1 MKKITKILDSVMRG
15 LKRTC
20 VAKAIAVVAVATIAM
35 NSFAQEETITGVK
48 DLAGKDSTY
57 INSHLTTGG
66 NYPEEMD
73 KKFFLYNEKTGKFL
87 NLGSYWGTHVAL
99 ADYGKPM
106 WVVSGTREICTNPDA
121 YYLNREIQTNDV
133 LLFTHNMATTLSE
146 DQGQYVG
153 WPRANKDNPAEDRG
167 VFSDRKNTATD
178 IYGWELEFTG
188 DNMNTCKLKT
198 KKTITEIIAG
208 FWLTKHNCWSDD
220 VYLCGVPAS
229 VDPNRSCEAY
239 TTDEI
244 ANNGLTGYDTWRIM
258 TYEDIYNLQVKNTE
272 NMTKSI
278 DLSFMLKCPGFQRG
292 DNDIANWKT
301 YNFATKQYNENNA
314 GFASFGLSRQ
324 YYDVANWS
332 TVKNVIG
339 TYTFDGVTYE
349 FIEEPK
355 KNSSQSD
362 KDKYKNNTDNYQR
375 HLAKFYCASIKSNR
389 GIVYQD
395 VTVKLA
401 GTYVVE
407 CKGFS
412 TTDKAALVAGV
423 LNPEYTS
430 TNGEPMMIGGV
441 LNRTTLS
448 QTSNMTADEQTRLH
462 IGEKNMDY
470 AGKEFYEHSKYTNSV
485 IVVVP
490 QSAIKN
496 GSATIRLGVMVGSQS
511 ETAAQTGEWTVFD
524 DFRLLYASKNTE
536 ADLILDQDRAD
547 LSYIYDIN
555 EPLQNKTL
563 RLNKTFTAGK
573 WNTLVLPVNLTLK
586 QLRDAFGPSTRLAQL
601 DKLTK
606 SGIEFQSVKLDG
618 MADDAIALHAYQ
630 PYLIIPE
637 KVFEKDRVDNTK
649 ASYTAEF
656 VNAGTGEQSQTIKVG
671 IAANHYVIP
680 KVSLS
685 VDDLK
690 KVDQKTWATAVSES
704 TDGKMEAWGTLA
716 RTFGTV
722 SDDVEYG
729 YQFENDGKIIEGRD
743 KLIGSY
749 FFDNGKMYHS
759 DKRVRGLRGFSCWFK
774 PAEGAQKNAQF
785 TLDGVTQSGTTA
797 LDDIFADGEQT
808 VSRFAQ
814 GVYNLNGQL
823 VKQGNSTAG
832 LPSGLYIVN
841 GKKCIVR

>member
-1 MKKITKILDSVMRG
+1 MKKITKILDSVMSR

-20 VAKAIAVVAVATIAM
+20 VAKAIAVFAVATIAM
-35 NSFAQEETITGVK
+35 NSFAQQEETITGVK
-48 DLAGKDSTY
+48 DLAGKDLTY
-57 INSHLTTGG
+57 INSHLTTDG
-66 NYPEEMD
+66 NYPVEMS
-73 KKFFLYNEKTGKFL
+73 KMFFLYNEKTGKFL
-87 NLGSYWGTHVAL
+87 NLGSYWGTHVSL

-106 WVVSGTREICTNPDA
+106 CVIKGTREICLNPDDLIGKK
-121 YYLNREIQTNDV
+121 YQTNNV
-133 LLFTHNMATTLSE
+133 LFFAHNMATTLSE
-146 DQGQYVG
+146 DQGPYVG
-153 WPRANKDNPAEDRG
+153 WSQVNKKKPAEDRG
-167 VFSDRKNTATD
+167 VFADRENTETA

-188 DNMNTCKLKT
+188 NDMKTCKLKT
-198 KKTITEIIAG
+198 KKTEETYGVIN
-208 FWLTKHNCWSDD
+208 KHYCWSDD

-239 TTDEI
+239 SEADI
-244 ANNGLTGYDTWRIM
+244 ASKGLAGYDTWRIM
-258 TYEDIYNLQVKNTE
+258 TYEDIYNLQNKNTE

-278 DLSFMLKCPGFQRG
+278 DLSFMLKTSGFQRG
-292 DNDIANWKT
+292 DNDITNWKT
-301 YNFATKQYNENNA
+301 YNFATQQYNENNI
-314 GFASFGLSRQ
+314 GFASFGLSKL
-324 YYDVANWS
+324 YSKAANWDEKNI
-332 TVKNVIG
+332 VKG
-339 TYTFDGVTYE
+339 LSKTAYTFDNRKYTTDS
-349 FIEEPK
+349 IEP
-355 KNSSQSD
+355 
-362 KDKYKNNTDNYQR
+362 YQR
-375 HLAKFYCASIKSNR
+375 HLGKFYCASIKSNR

-430 TNGEPMMIGGV
+430 TNGKPMMLGGV

-448 QTSNMTADEQTRLH
+448 QTSNMTTDEQNRLH
-462 IGEKNMDY
+462 ISEKNMDY

-511 ETAAQTGEWTVFD
+511 ETAAQAGEWTVFD

-536 ADLILDQDRAD
+536 ADLILDQDRD
-547 LSYIYDIN
+547 NLNYIYDIN
-555 EPLQNKTL
+555 EPLHNKTL
-563 RLNKTFTAGK
+563 RLNKTFTAHK
-573 WNTLVLPVNLTLK
+573 WNTLVLPVSLTLK

-601 DKLTK
+601 EKLTE
-606 SGIEFQSVKLDG
+606 SGIQFKSVDFTGK
-618 MADDAIALHAYQ
+618 ADDYVALEAYK

-637 KVFEKDRVDNTK
+637 KAEGQAAEYTSVYVETG
-649 ASYTAEF
+649 ASTAEYMR
-656 VNAGTGEQSQTIKVG
+656 VK
-671 IAANHYVIP
+671 IAKDHFVIP

-685 VDDLK
+685 VDELRS
-690 KVDQKTWATAVSES
+690 VNQTTWATTVSTS

-716 RTFGTV
+716 RTFGTENK
-722 SDDVEYG
+722 DVENG
-729 YQFENDGKIIEGRD
+729 YQFENNGEIITGRD
-743 KLIGSY
+743 KLIDSY
-749 FFDNGKMYHS
+749 FFANGKMYHS
-759 DKRVRGLRGFSCWFK
+759 TTRVRGLRGFSCWFK
-774 PAEGAQKNAQF
+774 PAEDSKKNASF

-808 VSRFAQ
+808 VSRFAN

-823 VKQGNSTAG
+823 VKKGNSTAG
-832 LPSGLYIVN
+832 LPSGMYIVN

>member
-1 MKKITKILDSVMRG
+1 MKKITKILDSVMSR

-20 VAKAIAVVAVATIAM
+20 VAKAIAVFAVATIAM
-35 NSFAQEETITGVK
+35 NSFAQEVETITGVK
-48 DLAGKDSTY
+48 DLAGKDLTY
-57 INSHLTTGG
+57 INSHLTTDG
-66 NYPEEMD
+66 NYPVEMS
-73 KKFFLYNEKTGKFL
+73 KMFFLYNEKTGKFL
-87 NLGSYWGTHVAL
+87 NLGSYWGTHVSL

-106 WVVSGTREICTNPDA
+106 WVIKGTREICLNPDDLIGKK
-121 YYLNREIQTNDV
+121 YQTNNV
-133 LLFTHNMATTLSE
+133 LFFAHNMATTLSE
-146 DQGQYVG
+146 DQGPYVG
-153 WPRANKDNPAEDRG
+153 WSQVNKKKPAEDRG
-167 VFSDRKNTATD
+167 VFADRENTEES

-188 DNMNTCKLKT
+188 NDMKTCKLKT
-198 KKTITEIIAG
+198 NKTEETYGIIN
-208 FWLTKHNCWSDD
+208 KHYCWSDD

-239 TTDEI
+239 SAADITSK
-244 ANNGLTGYDTWRIM
+244 GLTGYDTWRIM
-258 TYEDIYNLQVKNTE
+258 TYEDIYNLQNKNTE

-278 DLSFMLKCPGFQRG
+278 DLSFMLKTPGFQRG

-301 YNFATKQYNENNA
+301 YNFATQHYNENNV
-314 GFASFGLSRQ
+314 GFASFGLSKL
-324 YYDVANWS
+324 YSKAANWEEENI
-332 TVKNVIG
+332 VKG
-339 TYTFDGVTYE
+339 LSKTAYTFDNRKYTTDS
-349 FIEEPK
+349 IEP
-355 KNSSQSD
+355 
-362 KDKYKNNTDNYQR
+362 YQR
-375 HLAKFYCASIKSNR
+375 HLGKFYCASIKSNR

-430 TNGEPMMIGGV
+430 TNGEPMMLGGV

-448 QTSNMTADEQTRLH
+448 QTSNMTTDELNRLH
-462 IGEKNMDY
+462 ISEMNMDY

-511 ETAAQTGEWTVFD
+511 ETAVQGDEWTVFD

-536 ADLILDQDRAD
+536 ADLILDQDRD
-547 LSYIYDIN
+547 NLNYIYDIK
-555 EPLQNKTL
+555 ELLQNKTL
-563 RLNKTFTAGK
+563 RLNKTFTAHK

-601 DKLTK
+601 EKLTE
-606 SGIEFQSVKLDG
+606 SGIQFKSVDFTDK
-618 MADDAIALHAYQ
+618 ADDDVALVAYK

-637 KVFEKDRVDNTK
+637 KAEGQAAEYTSVYVKTGATAAESMRVK
-649 ASYTAEF
+649 
-656 VNAGTGEQSQTIKVG
+656 
-671 IAANHYVIP
+671 IAAKHFVIP

-690 KVDQKTWATAVSES
+690 NNVNQTTWATTVSES
-704 TDGKMEAWGTLA
+704 TDGMQAWGTLA
-716 RTFGTV
+716 RTFGTTATQ
-722 SDDVEYG
+722 D
-729 YQFENDGKIIEGRD
+729 ENGKWTFTDKTIIKDRD
-743 KLIGSY
+743 NLMGSY
-749 FFDNGKMYHS
+749 FFANGKMYHS
-759 DKRVRGLRGFSCWFK
+759 DSRVRGLRGFSCWFK
-774 PAEGAQKNAQF
+774 PAEGSKKSASF

-808 VSRFAQ
+808 VSRFAN

-832 LPSGLYIVN
+832 LPSGMYIVN

>member
-1 MKKITKILDSVMRG
+1 MKKITKILDSVMSR

-35 NSFAQEETITGVK
+35 NSFAQQEETITGVK
-48 DLAGKDSTY
+48 DLAGKDLTY
-57 INSHLTTGG
+57 INNHLKDD
-66 NYPEEMD
+66 NNPEDMGRM
-73 KKFFLYNEKTGKFL
+73 FFLYNEKTGKFL

-99 ADYGKPM
+99 ADYGKPL
-106 WVVSGTREICTNPDA
+106 WVVKGTREICLDPDA
-121 YYLNREIQTNDV
+121 LIPNDFQTNNV
-133 LLFTHNMATTLSE
+133 LLFTHNMATTLTE
-146 DQGQYVG
+146 DQGPYIG
-153 WPRANKDNPAEDRG
+153 WPQATNNNPADDRG

-178 IYGWELEFTG
+178 IYGWELEFKG
-188 DNMNTCKLKT
+188 NDMKTCKLKT
-198 KKTITEIIAG
+198 KKTITEIRAG
-208 FWLTKHNCWSDD
+208 CWATKHNCWSDG

-229 VDPNRSCEAY
+229 VDPSRSCAAY

-244 ANNGLTGYDTWRIM
+244 ASNGLTGYDTWRIM

-430 TNGEPMMIGGV
+430 TNGEPMMLGGV

-490 QSAIKN
+490 QSAIDANN
-496 GSATIRLGVMVGSQS
+496 GSATIRLGVMVGSQT
-511 ETAAQTGEWTVFD
+511 ETAAQAGEWTVFD

-601 DKLTK
+601 EELTE
-606 SGIEFQSVKLDG
+606 SGIQFKSVDFTGKAEDYV
-618 MADDAIALHAYQ
+618 ALEAYK

-637 KVFEKDRVDNTK
+637 KAEGQAAEYTSVYVKTGASAAETMRVK
-649 ASYTAEF
+649 
-656 VNAGTGEQSQTIKVG
+656 
-671 IAANHYVIP
+671 IAKGHFVIP

-704 TDGKMEAWGTLA
+704 TDGKMQAWGTLA
-716 RTFGTV
+716 RTFGKV
-722 SDDVEYG
+722 SDDVENG
-729 YQFENDGKIIEGRD
+729 YQFENNGKIITGRD
-743 KLIGSY
+743 NLIGSY

-759 DKRVRGLRGFSCWFK
+759 SKDRVRGLRGFSCWFK
-774 PAEGAQKNAQF
+774 PTTNNNSTSPNAQL
-785 TLDGVTQSGTTA
+785 TIDGVTQSGTTGIE
-797 LDDIFADGEQT
+797 DILADYEQP
-808 VSRFAQ
+808 VSRFAN
-814 GVYNLNGQL
+814 GIYNLNGQL

>member
-1 MKKITKILDSVMRG
+1 MRILGTK
-15 LKRTC
+15 
-20 VAKAIAVVAVATIAM
+20 
-35 NSFAQEETITGVK
+35 ET
-48 DLAGKDSTY
+48 
-57 INSHLTTGG
+57 
-66 NYPEEMD
+66 
-73 KKFFLYNEKTGKFL
+73 
-87 NLGSYWGTHVAL
+87 
-99 ADYGKPM
+99 
-106 WVVSGTREICTNPDA
+106 
-121 YYLNREIQTNDV
+121 
-133 LLFTHNMATTLSE
+133 
-146 DQGQYVG
+146 
-153 WPRANKDNPAEDRG
+153 
-167 VFSDRKNTATD
+167 
-178 IYGWELEFTG
+178 IYGWELEFT
-188 DNMNTCKLKT
+188 DNTMNTCKLKT
-198 KKTITEIIAG
+198 KKTEERYG
-208 FWLTKHNCWSDD
+208 LWPNWHYCWSDD

-244 ANNGLTGYDTWRIM
+244 ASKGLTGYDKWRIM
-258 TYEDIYNLQVKNTE
+258 TYEDIYNLQNKNTE

-301 YNFATKQYNENNA
+301 YNFATQQNNENNV
-314 GFASFGLSRQ
+314 GFASFGLSK
-324 YYDVANWS
+324 YYSKAANWEKANIVNGLS
-332 TVKNVIG
+332 ETA
-339 TYTFDGVTYE
+339 YTFDGGSY
-349 FIEEPK
+349 
-355 KNSSQSD
+355 D
-362 KDKYKNNTDNYQR
+362 NTKSGTDAYWR
-375 HLAKFYCASIKSNR
+375 HLGKFFCASITNHR

-423 LNPEYTS
+423 LNPNYG
-430 TNGEPMMIGGV
+430 TNNEPMMIGGV

-462 IGEKNMDY
+462 IGEMNMDY

-490 QSAIKN
+490 QSAIDANN
-496 GSATIRLGVMVGSQS
+496 GSATIRLGVMVGSQT

-573 WNTLVLPVNLTLK
+573 WNTLVLPVNLTLE
-586 QLRDAFGPSTRLAQL
+586 QLRDAFGSSTRLAEL
-601 DKLTK
+601 ELLTE
-606 SGIEFQSVKLDG
+606 SGIQFKSVDFTGK
-618 MADDAIALHAYQ
+618 ADDYVALEAYK

-637 KVFEKDRVDNTK
+637 KAKGQAPEYTSVYVETGSSSAEYLRVK
-649 ASYTAEF
+649 
-656 VNAGTGEQSQTIKVG
+656 
-671 IAANHYVIP
+671 IAANHFVIP

-690 KVDQKTWATAVSES
+690 NKVNQDTWAAAFSKS
-704 TDGKMEAWGTLA
+704 TDGQMQAWGTLA
-716 RTFGTV
+716 RTFGKV
-722 SDDVEYG
+722 NEDVENG
-729 YQFENDGKIIEGRD
+729 YLFENNGQIITDRD
-743 KLIGSY
+743 NLIGSY
-749 FFDNGKMYHS
+749 FFANGKMYHS
-759 DKRVRGLRGFSCWFK
+759 ATRPRGLRGFSCWFK
-774 PAEGAQKNAQF
+774 PVNGKSQNAQF

-797 LDDIFADGEQT
+797 LDDIFADGEQP

-832 LPSGLYIVN
+832 LPSGMYIVN

>member
-1 MKKITKILDSVMRG
+1 MKKITKILDSVMSG

-20 VAKAIAVVAVATIAM
+20 VAKAIAVFAVATIAM
-35 NSFAQEETITGVK
+35 NSFAQEETIAGVK
-48 DLAGKDSTY
+48 DLAGKDLTY
-57 INSHLTTGG
+57 IKNHLKDD
-66 NYPEEMD
+66 NNPEDMGRM
-73 KKFFLYNEKTGKFL
+73 FFLYNEKTGKFL

-99 ADYGKPM
+99 ADYGKPL
-106 WVVSGTREICTNPDA
+106 WVVKGKRNIGAFD
-121 YYLNREIQTNDV
+121 RRDV
-133 LLFTHNMATTLSE
+133 FLFAHNMATTTE
-146 DQGQYVG
+146 KNQGPYVG
-153 WPRANKDNPAEDRG
+153 WSQVEDYKPAEDRG
-167 VFSDRKNTATD
+167 VFADRKNTEES
-178 IYGWELEFTG
+178 IYGWELEFKG
-188 DNMNTCKLKT
+188 NDMKTCRLKT
-198 KKTITEIIAG
+198 KKTVEGFIIYY
-208 FWLTKHNCWSDD
+208 WSDD

-239 TTDEI
+239 SDADI
-244 ANNGLTGYDTWRIM
+244 KSKGLTGYDTWRIM
-258 TYEDIYNLQVKNTE
+258 TYEDIYNLQNKNTE

-278 DLSFMLKCPGFQRG
+278 DLSFMLKTPGFQRL
-292 DNDIANWKT
+292 DNDIKNWKT
-301 YNFATKQYNENNA
+301 YNYADGKQDNQNV
-314 GFASFGLSRQ
+314 GFASFGLSK
-324 YYDVANWS
+324 YYSKAANWEKANIVNGLS
-332 TVKNVIG
+332 ETA
-339 TYTFDGVTYE
+339 YTFDGHEY
-349 FIEEPK
+349 IK
-355 KNSSQSD
+355 G
-362 KDKYKNNTDNYQR
+362 TDGTEAYWR
-375 HLAKFYCASIKSNR
+375 HLGKFYCASITNHR

-423 LNPEYTS
+423 LNPNYG
-430 TNGEPMMIGGV
+430 TNNEPMMLGGV

-462 IGEKNMDY
+462 IIEQNMDY

-496 GSATIRLGVMVGSQS
+496 GSATIRLGVMVGSQT

-547 LSYIYDIN
+547 LSYIYDID

-563 RLNKTFTAGK
+563 HLNKTFTAGK
-573 WNTLVLPVNLTLK
+573 WNTLVLHVNLTLK

-601 DKLTK
+601 EKLTE
-606 SGIEFQSVKLDG
+606 SGIQFKSVDFTGK
-618 MADDAIALHAYQ
+618 ADDYVVLQAYK

-637 KVFEKDRVDNTK
+637 KDKGQAAEYTSVYVKTGASAAETMRVKITK
-649 ASYTAEF
+649 GHF
-656 VNAGTGEQSQTIKVG
+656 
-671 IAANHYVIP
+671 VIP

-685 VDDLK
+685 VGDLK
-690 KVDQKTWATAVSES
+690 NKVNQNTWAAVLSTS

-722 SDDVEYG
+722 SNDVENG
-729 YQFENDGKIIEGRD
+729 YLFENNGQIITDRD
-743 KLIGSY
+743 NLIGSY

-759 DKRVRGLRGFSCWFK
+759 SKDRVRGLRGFSCWFK
-774 PAEGAQKNAQF
+774 PAEDAQKNAQF

-797 LDDIFADGEQT
+797 LDDIFADGEQP

-814 GVYNLNGQL
+814 GIYNLNGQL

>member
-1 MKKITKILDSVMRG
+1 MKKITKILDSVMSR

-35 NSFAQEETITGVK
+35 NSFAQQEETIAGVK

-57 INSHLTTGG
+57 INSHLTTDGY
-66 NYPEEMD
+66 YPEEMG
-73 KKFFLYNEKTGKFL
+73 KMFFLYNEATGKFL
-87 NLGSYWGTHVAL
+87 NIGGYWGTHVAL
-99 ADYGKPM
+99 ADYGKPL

-121 YYLNREIQTNDV
+121 YYLYREIQTNNV

-167 VFSDRKNTATD
+167 VFSDRKNTSTD

-239 TTDEI
+239 SAADITSE
-244 ANNGLTGYDTWRIM
+244 GLTGYDTWRIM
-258 TYEDIYNLQVKNTE
+258 TYEDIYNLQNKNTE

-301 YNFATKQYNENNA
+301 YNFATKKYNENNV
-314 GFASFGLSRQ
+314 GFASFGLSK
-324 YYDVANWS
+324 YYSKAANWEKANI
-332 TVKNVIG
+332 VKG
-339 TYTFDGVTYE
+339 LSETAYTFDNRKYTTDS
-349 FIEEPK
+349 IEP
-355 KNSSQSD
+355 
-362 KDKYKNNTDNYQR
+362 YQR
-375 HLAKFYCASIKSNR
+375 HLGKFYCASIKSNR

-423 LNPEYTS
+423 LNPNYG
-430 TNGEPMMIGGV
+430 TNNEPMMLGGV

-462 IGEKNMDY
+462 IGEMNMDY

-490 QSAIKN
+490 QSAIDANN

-511 ETAAQTGEWTVFD
+511 ETAAQAGEWTVFD

-601 DKLTK
+601 EKLTE
-606 SGIEFQSVKLDG
+606 SGIQFKSVDFTNK
-618 MADDAIALHAYQ
+618 ADDYVALEAYK

-637 KVFEKDRVDNTK
+637 KAEGQAAEYTSVYVKTGASASETMRVKIAKDH
-649 ASYTAEF
+649 F
-656 VNAGTGEQSQTIKVG
+656 VIS
-671 IAANHYVIP
+671 

-690 KVDQKTWATAVSES
+690 KVNQTTWATAVSES
-704 TDGKMEAWGTLA
+704 TDHMMQAWGTLA

-722 SDDVEYG
+722 SDDVENG

-749 FFDNGKMYHS
+749 FFANGKMYHS
-759 DKRVRGLRGFSCWFK
+759 DSRVRGLRGFSCWFK
-774 PAEGAQKNAQF
+774 PVNGKSQNAQL
-785 TLDGVTQSGTTA
+785 TIDGVTQSGTTA
-797 LDDIFADGEQT
+797 LDDIFTDGEQP

>member
-1 MKKITKILDSVMRG
+1 MKKITKILDSVMSG

-35 NSFAQEETITGVK
+35 NSFAQQEETITGVK
-48 DLAGKDSTY
+48 DLAGKDLTY
-57 INSHLTTGG
+57 INSHQTTDG
-66 NYPEEMD
+66 NYPVDMS
-73 KKFFLYNEKTGKFL
+73 KMFFLYNEKTGKFL
-87 NLGSYWGTHVAL
+87 NLGSYWGTHVSL
-99 ADYGKPM
+99 ADYGKPL
-106 WVVSGTREICTNPDA
+106 WVVKDKRNIYESVIK
-121 YYLNREIQTNDV
+121 YHTNDV

-146 DQGQYVG
+146 DQGPYVG
-153 WPRANKDNPAEDRG
+153 WAQVDDNKPAEDRG
-167 VFSDRKNTATD
+167 VFTDKKNTAES
-178 IYGWELEFTG
+178 IYGWELEFIPG
-188 DNMNTCKLKT
+188 NDMKTCKLKT
-198 KKTITEIIAG
+198 KKTVEKK
-208 FWLTKHNCWSDD
+208 LTGLALRYCWSDD

-239 TTDEI
+239 SDADI
-244 ANNGLTGYDTWRIM
+244 KSKGLTGYDTWRIM
-258 TYEDIYNLQVKNTE
+258 TYEDIYNLQNKNTE

-278 DLSFMLKCPGFQRG
+278 DLSFMLKTPGFQRG
-292 DNDIANWKT
+292 DNDIKNWKT
-301 YNFATKQYNENNA
+301 YNFATQQYNENNV
-314 GFASFGLSRQ
+314 GFASFGLSKL
-324 YYDVANWS
+324 YSKAANWEKANIVNGLS
-332 TVKNVIG
+332 KTA
-339 TYTFDGVTYE
+339 YTFDGGSYDNT
-349 FIEEPK
+349 
-355 KNSSQSD
+355 KNG
-362 KDKYKNNTDNYQR
+362 TEAYQR
-375 HLAKFYCASIKSNR
+375 HLGKFYCASIKSNR

-395 VTVKLA
+395 VVVSLP

-423 LNPEYTS
+423 LNPNYG
-430 TNGEPMMIGGV
+430 TNNEPMMLGGV

-448 QTSNMTADEQTRLH
+448 QTSNMTADEQTALH
-462 IGEKNMDY
+462 ISEMNMDY

-490 QSAIKN
+490 QSAIDANN

-511 ETAAQTGEWTVFD
+511 ETAAQSGEWTVFD

-536 ADLILDQDRAD
+536 ADLILDQDRD
-547 LSYIYDIN
+547 NLNYIYDIN

-563 RLNKTFTAGK
+563 RLNKTFTARK
-573 WNTLVLPVNLTLK
+573 WNTFVLPVNLTLK

-601 DKLTK
+601 EKLTE
-606 SGIEFQSVKLDG
+606 SGIQFQSVDFTGK
-618 MADDAIALHAYQ
+618 ADDYVALEAYK

-637 KVFEKDRVDNTK
+637 KAEGQAAEYTSVYVETG
-649 ASYTAEF
+649 ASTAEYMR
-656 VNAGTGEQSQTIKVG
+656 VK
-671 IAANHYVIP
+671 IAANHFVIP

-685 VDDLK
+685 VEDLK

-716 RTFGTV
+716 RTFGTEATQ
-722 SDDVEYG
+722 DDK
-729 YQFENDGKIIEGRD
+729 GKWTFTDKNIITDRD
-743 KLIGSY
+743 NLIGSY
-749 FFDNGKMYHS
+749 FFANGKMYHS

-797 LDDIFADGEQT
+797 LDDIFTDGEQT
-808 VSRFAQ
+808 VSRFAN
-814 GVYNLNGQL
+814 GIYNLNGQL

-832 LPSGLYIVN
+832 LPSGMYIVN

>member
-1 MKKITKILDSVMRG
+1 MKKITKILDSVMSR

-35 NSFAQEETITGVK
+35 NSFAQEVETITGVK
-48 DLAGKDSTY
+48 DLAGKDLAY
-57 INSHLTTGG
+57 INSHLTDGS
-66 NYPEEMD
+66 NPADMD
-73 KKFFLYNEKTGKFL
+73 KMFFLYNEKTGKFL
-87 NLGSYWGTHVAL
+87 NLGSYWGTHVSL

-106 WVVSGTREICTNPDA
+106 WVIKGTREICLNPDDLIGKK
-121 YYLNREIQTNDV
+121 YQTNNV
-133 LLFTHNMATTLSE
+133 LFFAHNMATTLSE
-146 DQGQYVG
+146 DQGPYVG
-153 WPRANKDNPAEDRG
+153 WSQVNKKKPAEDRG
-167 VFSDRKNTATD
+167 VFADRENTETA

-188 DNMNTCKLKT
+188 NDMKTCKLKT
-198 KKTITEIIAG
+198 KKTYKYYLIG
-208 FWLTKHNCWSDD
+208 GHDCWSDD
-220 VYLCGVPAS
+220 VYLCGFPAS

-239 TTDEI
+239 SAADITSK
-244 ANNGLTGYDTWRIM
+244 GLTGYDTWRIM
-258 TYEDIYNLQVKNTE
+258 TYEDIYNLQNKNTE

-278 DLSFMLKCPGFQRG
+278 DLSFMLKTPGFQRG

-314 GFASFGLSRQ
+314 GFASFGLSKL
-324 YYDVANWS
+324 YSKAANWETDNIVNS
-332 TVKNVIG
+332 LSKTA
-339 TYTFDGVTYE
+339 YTFDNRKYTTDS
-349 FIEEPK
+349 IEP
-355 KNSSQSD
+355 
-362 KDKYKNNTDNYQR
+362 YQR
-375 HLAKFYCASIKSNR
+375 HLGKFYCASIKSNR

-395 VTVKLA
+395 VTVNLA

-412 TTDKAALVAGV
+412 TTDKAALIAGV

-430 TNGEPMMIGGV
+430 TNGKQMMLGGV

-448 QTSNMTADEQTRLH
+448 QTGNMDAAELNRLH
-462 IGEKNMDY
+462 ISEMNMDY

-511 ETAAQTGEWTVFD
+511 ETAAQSGEWTVFD

-536 ADLILDQDRAD
+536 ADLILDQDRD
-547 LSYIYDIN
+547 NLNYIYDIN
-555 EPLQNKTL
+555 EPLHNKTL
-563 RLNKTFTAGK
+563 RLNKTFTAHK

-601 DKLTK
+601 DKLTE
-606 SGIEFQSVKLDG
+606 SGIQFQSVDFTDK
-618 MADDAIALHAYQ
+618 ADDYVALQAYK

-637 KVFEKDRVDNTK
+637 KDKGQAAEYTSVYVETG
-649 ASYTAEF
+649 ASTAEYMR
-656 VNAGTGEQSQTIKVG
+656 VK
-671 IAANHYVIP
+671 IAANHFVIP

-685 VDDLK
+685 VEDLK
-690 KVDQKTWATAVSES
+690 KVNQTTWATAVSTS
-704 TDGKMEAWGTLA
+704 IDGKMEAWGTLA
-716 RTFGTV
+716 RTFGTE
-722 SDDVEYG
+722 SDDVENG
-729 YQFENDGKIIEGRD
+729 YVFTNNGEIIASRD
-743 KLIGSY
+743 NLIGSY
-749 FFDNGKMYHS
+749 FFANGKMYHS
-759 DKRVRGLRGFSCWFK
+759 DSRVRGLRGFSCWFK
-774 PAEGAQKNAQF
+774 PAKDAANANAQF

-797 LDDIFADGEQT
+797 LDEILADYEQT
-808 VSRFAQ
+808 VSRFAN

-832 LPSGLYIVN
+832 LPSGMYIVN

>member
-1 MKKITKILDSVMRG
+1 MKKITKILDSVMSG

-20 VAKAIAVVAVATIAM
+20 VAKAIAVFAVATIAM
-35 NSFAQEETITGVK
+35 NSFAQEVETITGVK
-48 DLAGKDSTY
+48 DLAGKDLTY
-57 INSHLTTGG
+57 INSHLTTDG
-66 NYPEEMD
+66 NYPVEMS
-73 KKFFLYNEKTGKFL
+73 KMFFLYNEKTGRFL
-87 NLGSYWGTHVAL
+87 NLGSYWGTHVSL

-106 WVVSGTREICTNPDA
+106 WVVKGTREICLNPDDLIGKK
-121 YYLNREIQTNDV
+121 YQTNNV
-133 LLFTHNMATTLSE
+133 LFFAHNMATTLSE
-146 DQGQYVG
+146 DQGPYVG
-153 WPRANKDNPAEDRG
+153 WSQVNKKKPAEDRG
-167 VFSDRKNTATD
+167 VFADRENTETA

-188 DNMNTCKLKT
+188 NDMKTCKLKT
-198 KKTITEIIAG
+198 KKTEETYGVIN
-208 FWLTKHNCWSDD
+208 KHYCWSDD

-239 TTDEI
+239 SEADITSK
-244 ANNGLTGYDTWRIM
+244 GLAGYDTWRIM
-258 TYEDIYNLQVKNTE
+258 TYEDIYNLQNKNTE

-278 DLSFMLKCPGFQRG
+278 DLSFMLKTPGFQRG
-292 DNDIANWKT
+292 DNDITNWKT
-301 YNFATKQYNENNA
+301 YNFATQQYNENNI
-314 GFASFGLSRQ
+314 GFASFGLSKL
-324 YYDVANWS
+324 YSKAANWDKTNIVNS
-332 TVKNVIG
+332 LSKTA
-339 TYTFDGVTYE
+339 YTFDNRKYTTDS
-349 FIEEPK
+349 IEP
-355 KNSSQSD
+355 
-362 KDKYKNNTDNYQR
+362 YQR
-375 HLAKFYCASIKSNR
+375 HLGKFYCASIKSNR

-423 LNPEYTS
+423 LNPNYG
-430 TNGEPMMIGGV
+430 TNGEPMMLGGV

-448 QTSNMTADEQTRLH
+448 QTSNMTADEQNRLH
-462 IGEKNMDY
+462 ISEKNMDY

-490 QSAIKN
+490 QSAINN
-496 GSATIRLGVMVGSQS
+496 GSATIRLGVMIGDQS
-511 ETAAQTGEWTVFD
+511 ETAAQSGEWTVFD

-536 ADLILDQDRAD
+536 ADLILDQDRD
-547 LSYIYDIN
+547 NLNYIYDIN
-555 EPLQNKTL
+555 DINEPLKNKTL
-563 RLNKTFTAGK
+563 RLNKTFTAHK
-573 WNTLVLPVNLTLK
+573 WNTLVLPVSLTLK

-601 DKLTK
+601 EKLTE
-606 SGIEFQSVKLDG
+606 SGIQFQSVDFRDK
-618 MADDAIALHAYQ
+618 ADDYVALQAYE

-637 KVFEKDRVDNTK
+637 KAEGQAAEYTSVYVKTGASAAESMRVK
-649 ASYTAEF
+649 
-656 VNAGTGEQSQTIKVG
+656 
-671 IAANHYVIP
+671 IAANHFVIP

-690 KVDQKTWATAVSES
+690 KVDQNTWAKAVSTS
-704 TDGKMEAWGTLA
+704 IDGRMQAWGTLA

-722 SDDVEYG
+722 NDDVENG
-729 YQFENDGKIIEGRD
+729 YQFTNNGEIITGRD

-749 FFDNGKMYHS
+749 FFANGKMYHS
-759 DKRVRGLRGFSCWFK
+759 DSRVRGLRGFSCWFK
-774 PAEGAQKNAQF
+774 PVPGTTQSVKF

-797 LDDIFADGEQT
+797 LDDIFTDGEQT

-832 LPSGLYIVN
+832 LPSGMYIVN

>member
-20 VAKAIAVVAVATIAM
+20 VAKAIAVFAVTAIAM
-35 NSFAQEETITGVK
+35 NSFAQEEIITGVK
-48 DLAGKDSTY
+48 DLAGKDLNY
-57 INSHLTTGG
+57 INSKVTTDG
-66 NYPEEMD
+66 NYPAEKGKM
-73 KKFFLYNEKTGKFL
+73 FFLYNEKTGKFL

-99 ADYGKPM
+99 ADYGKPL
-106 WVVSGTREICTNPDA
+106 WVVSGTREICLDPDA
-121 YYLNREIQTNDV
+121 LIHNDFQTNNV

-146 DQGQYVG
+146 DQGPYVG
-153 WPRANKDNPAEDRG
+153 WSQVDKKKPAEDRG
-167 VFSDRKNTATD
+167 VFADRENTETA

-188 DNMNTCKLKT
+188 NDMKTCRLKT
-198 KKTITEIIAG
+198 KKTEKKFYYFG
-208 FWLTKHNCWSDD
+208 NHYCWSDD

-239 TTDEI
+239 SAADITSK
-244 ANNGLTGYDTWRIM
+244 GLTGYDTWRIM
-258 TYEDIYNLQVKNTE
+258 TYEDIYNLQNKNTE
-272 NMTKSI
+272 KMTKSI
-278 DLSFMLKCPGFQRG
+278 DLSFMLKTPGFQRA
-292 DNDIANWKT
+292 DNDIKNWKT
-301 YNFATKQYNENNA
+301 YNFATQQYNENNV
-314 GFASFGLSRQ
+314 GFASFGLSKL
-324 YYDVANWS
+324 YSKAANWKDENIVNGLS
-332 TVKNVIG
+332 KKA
-339 TYTFDGVTYE
+339 YTFDNRKYTTDS
-349 FIEEPK
+349 IEP
-355 KNSSQSD
+355 
-362 KDKYKNNTDNYQR
+362 YQR
-375 HLAKFYCASIKSNR
+375 HLGKFYCASIKSNR

-423 LNPEYTS
+423 LNPNYTS
-430 TNGEPMMIGGV
+430 PNGEPMMLGGV
-441 LNRTTLS
+441 LNSTTLS
-448 QTSNMTADEQTRLH
+448 QTGNMTTDEQNRLH
-462 IGEKNMDY
+462 ISEMNMDY

-490 QSAIKN
+490 QSAIDANN
-496 GSATIRLGVMVGSQS
+496 GSATIRLGVMVGSQT
-511 ETAAQTGEWTVFD
+511 ETAAQNGEWTVFD

-547 LSYIYDIN
+547 LSYILDIN

-563 RLNKTFTAGK
+563 RLNKTFTAHK

-601 DKLTK
+601 EKLTE
-606 SGIEFQSVKLDG
+606 SGIQFQSVGFTDK
-618 MADDAIALHAYQ
+618 ADDYVALQAYK

-637 KVFEKDRVDNTK
+637 KAEGQAAEYTSVYVETG
-649 ASYTAEF
+649 ASTAEYMR
-656 VNAGTGEQSQTIKVG
+656 VK
-671 IAANHYVIP
+671 IAANHFVIP

-685 VDDLK
+685 VEDLK
-690 KVDQKTWATAVSES
+690 KVDRNTWATTVTES

-722 SDDVEYG
+722 SDDVENG
-729 YQFENDGKIIEGRD
+729 YVFTNNGQIITGRD
-743 KLIGSY
+743 KLDDSY
-749 FFDNGKMYHS
+749 FFANGKMYHS
-759 DKRVRGLRGFSCWFK
+759 TGRVRGLRGFSCWFK
-774 PAEGAQKNAQF
+774 PVPGTTQSVKF

-808 VSRFAQ
+808 VSRFAN

-823 VKQGNSTAG
+823 VKQGNSTVG
-832 LPSGLYIVN
+832 LPSGMYIVN

>member
-1 MKKITKILDSVMRG
+1 MKKITKILDSVMSG

-48 DLAGKDSTY
+48 DLAGKDLAY
-57 INSHLTTGG
+57 INSHLTTDG
-66 NYPEEMD
+66 NYPVDMS
-73 KKFFLYNEKTGKFL
+73 KMFFLYNEKTGKFL
-87 NLGSYWGTHVAL
+87 NLGSYWGTHVSL

-106 WVVSGTREICTNPDA
+106 WVVKGTREICLNPDDLIGKK
-121 YYLNREIQTNDV
+121 YQTNNV
-133 LLFTHNMATTLSE
+133 LLFAHNMATTLSE
-146 DQGQYVG
+146 DQGPYVG
-153 WPRANKDNPAEDRG
+153 WSQVNKKKPAEDRG
-167 VFSDRKNTATD
+167 VFADRENTETA

-188 DNMNTCKLKT
+188 NDMKTCKLKT
-198 KKTITEIIAG
+198 KKTEETYGIIN
-208 FWLTKHNCWSDD
+208 KHYCWSDD

-229 VDPNRSCEAY
+229 VDPNRFCEAY
-239 TTDEI
+239 SAADITSK
-244 ANNGLTGYDTWRIM
+244 GLTGYDTWRIM
-258 TYEDIYNLQVKNTE
+258 TYEDIYNLQNKNTE

-278 DLSFMLKCPGFQRG
+278 DLSFMLKTPGFQRG

-314 GFASFGLSRQ
+314 GFASFGLSKL
-324 YYDVANWS
+324 YSKAANWETDNIVNS
-332 TVKNVIG
+332 LSKTA
-339 TYTFDGVTYE
+339 YTFDNRKYTTDS
-349 FIEEPK
+349 IEP
-355 KNSSQSD
+355 
-362 KDKYKNNTDNYQR
+362 YQR
-375 HLAKFYCASIKSNR
+375 HLGKFYCASVKSNR

-395 VTVKLA
+395 VVVSLP

-430 TNGEPMMIGGV
+430 TNGKPMMLGGV
-441 LNRTTLS
+441 LNSTTLS
-448 QTSNMTADEQTRLH
+448 QTSNMTADEQNRLH
-462 IGEKNMDY
+462 ISEMNMDY

-485 IVVVP
+485 VVVVP

-511 ETAAQTGEWTVFD
+511 ETAAQNGEWTVFD

-536 ADLILDQDRAD
+536 ADLILDQDRD
-547 LSYIYDIN
+547 NLNYIYDIN

-563 RLNKTFTAGK
+563 RLNKTFTAHK

-601 DKLTK
+601 EKLTE
-606 SGIEFQSVKLDG
+606 SGIQFQSVDFTDK
-618 MADDAIALHAYQ
+618 ADDYVALHAYK

-637 KVFEKDRVDNTK
+637 KAEGQAAEYTSVYVETG
-649 ASYTAEF
+649 ASTAEYMR
-656 VNAGTGEQSQTIKVG
+656 VT
-671 IAANHYVIP
+671 IAANHFVIP

-690 KVDQKTWATAVSES
+690 KVDQNTWATAVSTS

-722 SDDVEYG
+722 NDDVENG
-729 YQFENDGKIIEGRD
+729 YQFTNNGEIITDRD
-743 KLIGSY
+743 NLIGSY
-749 FFDNGKMYHS
+749 FFANGKMYHS
-759 DKRVRGLRGFSCWFK
+759 TGRVRGLRGFSCWFK
-774 PAEGAQKNAQF
+774 PVSNKSGNAQF

-808 VSRFAQ
+808 VSRFAN

-832 LPSGLYIVN
+832 LPSGVYIVN

>member
-1 MKKITKILDSVMRG
+1 MKKITKILDSVMSR

-48 DLAGKDSTY
+48 DLAGKDLTY
-57 INSHLTTGG
+57 INSHLTTDG
-66 NYPEEMD
+66 NYPVEKGKM
-73 KKFFLYNEKTGKFL
+73 FFLYNEKTGKFL
-87 NLGSYWGTHVAL
+87 NLGGYWGTHVAL

-106 WVVSGTREICTNPDA
+106 WVVKGTRKTCLNPDA
-121 YYLNREIQTNDV
+121 SLTDRKFETKTV
-133 LLFTHNMATTLSE
+133 LLFAHNMATTTE
-146 DQGQYVG
+146 KNQGPYVG
-153 WPRANKDNPAEDRG
+153 WSQVEDEKPAEDRG
-167 VFSDRKNTATD
+167 VFADRKNTEKS
-178 IYGWELEFTG
+178 IYGWELEFIG
-188 DNMNTCKLKT
+188 NGMNTCKLKT
-198 KKTITEIIAG
+198 KKTITDFVWNGMYNRWI
-208 FWLTKHNCWSDD
+208 DD

-229 VDPNRSCEAY
+229 VDHNRSCEAY
-239 TTDEI
+239 SAADITSK
-244 ANNGLTGYDTWRIM
+244 GLTGYDTWRIM
-258 TYEDIYNLQVKNTE
+258 TYEDIYNLQNKNTE

-278 DLSFMLKCPGFQRG
+278 DLSFMLKTPGFQRL
-292 DNDIANWKT
+292 DNDIKNWKT
-301 YNFATKQYNENNA
+301 YNFATKQGDENNV
-314 GFASFGLSRQ
+314 GFASFGLSKL
-324 YYDVANWS
+324 YSKAANWDANNIVNGLS
-332 TVKNVIG
+332 KTA
-339 TYTFDGVTYE
+339 YTFDGHEYT
-349 FIEEPK
+349 K
-355 KNSSQSD
+355 G
-362 KDKYKNNTDNYQR
+362 TDGTEAYQR
-375 HLAKFYCASIKSNR
+375 HLGKFYCASIKSNR

-395 VTVKLA
+395 VVVSLP

-423 LNPEYTS
+423 LNPNYG
-430 TNGEPMMIGGV
+430 TNNEPMMLGGV

-462 IGEKNMDY
+462 ISEMNMDY

-490 QSAIKN
+490 QSAIDANN
-496 GSATIRLGVMVGSQS
+496 GSATIRLGVMVGSQT
-511 ETAAQTGEWTVFD
+511 ETAAQNGEWTVFD

-547 LSYIYDIN
+547 LSYILDIN

-563 RLNKTFTAGK
+563 RLNKTFTAHK

-601 DKLTK
+601 EKLTE
-606 SGIEFQSVKLDG
+606 SGIQFQSVDFTDK
-618 MADDAIALHAYQ
+618 ADDYVALEAYK

-637 KVFEKDRVDNTK
+637 KAEGQAAKYTSVYVETG
-649 ASYTAEF
+649 ASTAEYMR
-656 VNAGTGEQSQTIKVG
+656 VT
-671 IAANHYVIP
+671 IAANHFVIP

-685 VDDLK
+685 VVDLK
-690 KVDQKTWATAVSES
+690 KVDQNTWATTVTES
-704 TDGKMEAWGTLA
+704 TDGKMQAWGTLA

-722 SDDVEYG
+722 NDDVENG
-729 YQFENDGKIIEGRD
+729 YQFTNNGKIIEGRD
-743 KLIGSY
+743 KLDDSY
-749 FFDNGKMYHS
+749 FFANGKMYHS
-759 DKRVRGLRGFSCWFK
+759 TGRVRGLRGFSCWFK
-774 PAEGAQKNAQF
+774 PVPGTTQSVKF

-797 LDDIFADGEQT
+797 LDDIFTDGEQT
-808 VSRFAQ
+808 VSRFAN

-832 LPSGLYIVN
+832 LPSGMYIVN

>member
-1 MKKITKILDSVMRG
+1 MKKITKILDSVMSR

-48 DLAGKDSTY
+48 DLAGKDITY
-57 INSHLTTGG
+57 INSHLT
-66 NYPEEMD
+66 NDKEYPEDMS
-73 KKFFLYNEKTGKFL
+73 KMFFLYNEKTGKFL

-99 ADYGKPM
+99 ADYGKPL
-106 WVVSGTREICTNPDA
+106 WVVSGTREICLNPDA
-121 YYLNREIQTNDV
+121 LPHKREFKTNKV
-133 LLFTHNMATTLSE
+133 LLFTHNMANTGDKGDKL
-146 DQGQYVG
+146 GQYVG
-153 WPRANKDNPAEDRG
+153 VSQINKNKKPHNEDKG
-167 VFSDRKNTATD
+167 VFADRENTETS

-188 DNMNTCKLKT
+188 NGMNTCKLKT
-198 KKTITEIIAG
+198 KKTITNFVLNGKYNRWI
-208 FWLTKHNCWSDD
+208 DD

-239 TTDEI
+239 SEADITSKS
-244 ANNGLTGYDTWRIM
+244 LTGYDTWRIV
-258 TYEDIYNLQVKNTE
+258 TYEDIYNLQNKNTE

-278 DLSFMLKCPGFQRG
+278 DLSFMLKTPGFQRA

-301 YNFATKQYNENNA
+301 YNFATNQYNENNV
-314 GFASFGLSRQ
+314 GFASFGLSKL
-324 YYDVANWS
+324 YSKAANWEEKNI
-332 TVKNVIG
+332 VKG
-339 TYTFDGVTYE
+339 LSKTAYTFDNRKYTTDS
-349 FIEEPK
+349 IEP
-355 KNSSQSD
+355 
-362 KDKYKNNTDNYQR
+362 YKR
-375 HLAKFYCASIKSNR
+375 HLGKFYCASIKSNR

-423 LNPEYTS
+423 LNPNYG
-430 TNGEPMMIGGV
+430 TNNEPMMIGGV

-462 IGEKNMDY
+462 IGEMNMDY

-496 GSATIRLGVMVGSQS
+496 GSATIRLGVMVGSQT

-547 LSYIYDIN
+547 LSYILDIN

-601 DKLTK
+601 ENLTE
-606 SGIEFQSVKLDG
+606 SGIQFKSVDFTGKAEDYV
-618 MADDAIALHAYQ
+618 ALEAYK

-637 KVFEKDRVDNTK
+637 KDKGQAAEYTSVYVKTGAGAAETMRVK
-649 ASYTAEF
+649 
-656 VNAGTGEQSQTIKVG
+656 
-671 IAANHYVIP
+671 IAKGHFVIP

-685 VDDLK
+685 VEDLQN
-690 KVDQKTWATAVSES
+690 VDKKTWATTVSES

-722 SDDVEYG
+722 SNDVENG
-729 YQFENDGKIIEGRD
+729 YQFENDGQIITGRD

-759 DKRVRGLRGFSCWFK
+759 ATRPRGLRGFSCWFK
-774 PAEGAQKNAQF
+774 PVNGKSQNAQF

-797 LDDIFADGEQT
+797 LDDIFADGEQP

-832 LPSGLYIVN
+832 LPSGMYIVN

>member
-1 MKKITKILDSVMRG
+1 MKKITKNLDSVMSG

-35 NSFAQEETITGVK
+35 NSFAQDETITGVK
-48 DLAGKDSTY
+48 DLAGKDLTY
-57 INSHLTTGG
+57 INSHLTTDG
-66 NYPEEMD
+66 NYPADMS
-73 KKFFLYNEKTGKFL
+73 KMFFLYNEKTGKFL

-106 WVVSGTREICTNPDA
+106 WVVKGEREICNDPDA
-121 YYLNREIQTNDV
+121 LIPNDFQTNNV
-133 LLFTHNMATTLSE
+133 LFFTHNMATTLSE
-146 DQGQYVG
+146 DQGPYVG
-153 WPRANKDNPAEDRG
+153 VSQVKKEKPAEDRG
-167 VFSDRKNTATD
+167 VFVDRKNTATD
-178 IYGWELEFTG
+178 IYGWELEFKPG
-188 DNMNTCKLKT
+188 NMKTCRLKT
-198 KKTITEIIAG
+198 KKTEKNFYYWG
-208 FWLTKHNCWSDD
+208 NHYCWSDD

-239 TTDEI
+239 SAEDIESK
-244 ANNGLTGYDTWRIM
+244 GLADYATWRIM
-258 TYEDIYNLQVKNTE
+258 TYEDIYNLQNKNTE

-278 DLSFMLKCPGFQRG
+278 DLSFMLKTPGFQRG
-292 DNDIANWKT
+292 DNDIDNWKT
-301 YNFATKQYNENNA
+301 YNFATQQYNENNV
-314 GFASFGLSRQ
+314 GFASFGLNKLYSKATNWKE
-324 YYDVANWS
+324 ANI
-332 TVKNVIG
+332 VKG
-339 TYTFDGVTYE
+339 LSKTAYTFDNRKYTAE
-349 FIEEPK
+349 SIEP
-355 KNSSQSD
+355 
-362 KDKYKNNTDNYQR
+362 YQR
-375 HLAKFYCASIKSNR
+375 HLGKFYCASIKSNR

-423 LNPEYTS
+423 LNPNYTS

-441 LNRTTLS
+441 LNSTTLS
-448 QTSNMTADEQTRLH
+448 QTSKMTADEQNRLH
-462 IGEKNMDY
+462 ISEMNMDY

-490 QSAIKN
+490 QSAIDAN
-496 GSATIRLGVMVGSQS
+496 GSATIRLGVMVGSQT
-511 ETAAQTGEWTVFD
+511 ETTAQNGEWTVFD

-563 RLNKTFTAGK
+563 RLNKTFTADK

-601 DKLTK
+601 EKLTE
-606 SGIEFQSVKLDG
+606 SGIQFKSVGFTDK
-618 MADDAIALHAYQ
+618 ADDYVALEAYK

-637 KVFEKDRVDNTK
+637 KAEGQAAEYTSVYVETG
-649 ASYTAEF
+649 ASTAEYMR
-656 VNAGTGEQSQTIKVG
+656 VK
-671 IAANHYVIP
+671 IAANHFVIP

-685 VDDLK
+685 VDKLK
-690 KVDQKTWATAVSES
+690 EVKNTWATAVSTS
-704 TDGKMEAWGTLA
+704 IDGKMEAWGTLA

-722 SDDVEYG
+722 SDDVENG
-729 YQFENDGKIIEGRD
+729 YQFENDGKIITGRD
-743 KLIGSY
+743 NLIGSY
-749 FFDNGKMYHS
+749 FFANGKMYHS

-774 PAEGAQKNAQF
+774 PTNNENDTQNAQL
-785 TLDGVTQSGTTA
+785 TIDGVSQGTTGIE
-797 LDDIFADGEQT
+797 DILADYEQP
-808 VSRFAQ
+808 VSRFAN
-814 GVYNLNGQL
+814 GIYNMNGQL

>member
-1 MKKITKILDSVMRG
+1 MKKITKILDSVMSR

-20 VAKAIAVVAVATIAM
+20 VAKAIAVFAVATIAM
-35 NSFAQEETITGVK
+35 NSFAQEVETITGVK
-48 DLAGKDSTY
+48 DLAGKDLTY
-57 INSHLTTGG
+57 INSHLTTDG
-66 NYPEEMD
+66 NYPVEMS
-73 KKFFLYNEKTGKFL
+73 KMFFLYNEKTGKFL
-87 NLGSYWGTHVAL
+87 NLGSYWGTHVSL

-106 WVVSGTREICTNPDA
+106 WVIKGTREICLNPDDLIGKK
-121 YYLNREIQTNDV
+121 YQTNNV
-133 LLFTHNMATTLSE
+133 LFFAHNMATTLSE
-146 DQGQYVG
+146 DQGPYVG
-153 WPRANKDNPAEDRG
+153 WSQVNKKKPAEDRG
-167 VFSDRKNTATD
+167 VFADRENTETA

-188 DNMNTCKLKT
+188 NDMKTCKLKT
-198 KKTITEIIAG
+198 KKTEETYGVIN
-208 FWLTKHNCWSDD
+208 KHYCWSDD

-239 TTDEI
+239 SEADITSK
-244 ANNGLTGYDTWRIM
+244 GLAGYDTWRIM
-258 TYEDIYNLQVKNTE
+258 TYEDIYNLQNKNTE

-278 DLSFMLKCPGFQRG
+278 DLSFMLKTPGFQRG
-292 DNDIANWKT
+292 DNDITNWKT
-301 YNFATKQYNENNA
+301 YNFATQQYNENNI
-314 GFASFGLSRQ
+314 GFASFGLSKL
-324 YYDVANWS
+324 YSKAANWDK
-332 TVKNVIG
+332 TNIVKG
-339 TYTFDGVTYE
+339 LSKTAYTFDNRKYTTDS
-349 FIEEPK
+349 IEP
-355 KNSSQSD
+355 
-362 KDKYKNNTDNYQR
+362 YQR
-375 HLAKFYCASIKSNR
+375 HLGKFYCASIKSNR

-430 TNGEPMMIGGV
+430 TNGKPMMLGGV

-462 IGEKNMDY
+462 ISEKNMDY

-490 QSAIKN
+490 QSAINN
-496 GSATIRLGVMVGSQS
+496 GSATIRLGVMVGSQT

-524 DFRLLYASKNTE
+524 DFRLLYANKNTE

-547 LSYIYDIN
+547 LSYILDIN

-563 RLNKTFTAGK
+563 RLNKTFTADK
-573 WNTLVLPVNLTLK
+573 WNTFVLPVNLTLK

-601 DKLTK
+601 EKLTE
-606 SGIEFQSVKLDG
+606 SGIQFQSVDFTDK
-618 MADDAIALHAYQ
+618 ADDYVALQAYK

-637 KVFEKDRVDNTK
+637 KDKGQAAE
-649 ASYTAEF
+649 YTSVYVET
-656 VNAGTGEQSQTIKVG
+656 GTGAAEYLRVK
-671 IAANHYVIP
+671 IAANHFVIP

-685 VDDLK
+685 EDDLK
-690 KVDQKTWATAVSES
+690 KVDQNTWATAVSTS
-704 TDGKMEAWGTLA
+704 IDGQMEAWGTLA
-716 RTFGTV
+716 RTFGTDATQDENGKWTF
-722 SDDVEYG
+722 SDK
-729 YQFENDGKIIEGRD
+729 NIITGRD
-743 KLIGSY
+743 NLIDCY
-749 FFDNGKMYHS
+749 FFDKGNMYHS
-759 DKRVRGLRGFSCWFK
+759 ATRPRGLRGFSCWFK
-774 PAEGAQKNAQF
+774 PAEGSKKNASF

-797 LDDIFADGEQT
+797 LDDIFTDGEQT
-808 VSRFAQ
+808 VSRFAN

-832 LPSGLYIVN
+832 LPSGVYIVN

>member
-1 MKKITKILDSVMRG
+1 MKKITKMLDSVMST

-35 NSFAQEETITGVK
+35 NSFAQEVETITGVK
-48 DLAGKDSTY
+48 DLPGKDLTY
-57 INSHLTTGG
+57 INSHLTDGS
-66 NYPEEMD
+66 NPADMD
-73 KKFFLYNEKTGKFL
+73 KMFFLYNEKTGKFL

-99 ADYGKPM
+99 ADYGKPL
-106 WVVSGTREICTNPDA
+106 WVVSDKREICLDPDA
-121 YYLNREIQTNDV
+121 LIPNDFQTNNV

-146 DQGQYVG
+146 DQGPYVG
-153 WPRANKDNPAEDRG
+153 WAQVKKKPAEDRG
-167 VFSDRKNTATD
+167 VFADRKNTAED
-178 IYGWELEFTG
+178 IYGWELEFT
-188 DNMNTCKLKT
+188 DNTMNTCKLKT
-198 KKTITEIIAG
+198 KKTEETIRYFG
-208 FWLTKHNCWSDD
+208 KHYCWSDD

-239 TTDEI
+239 SEADITSK
-244 ANNGLTGYDTWRIM
+244 GLTGYDTWRIM
-258 TYEDIYNLQVKNTE
+258 TYEDIYNLQNKNTE

-278 DLSFMLKCPGFQRG
+278 DLSFMLKTPGFQRG
-292 DNDIANWKT
+292 DNDIKNWKT
-301 YNFATKQYNENNA
+301 YNFATQQYNENNA
-314 GFASFGLSRQ
+314 GFASFGLSKL
-324 YYDVANWS
+324 YSKAANWDKTNIVNS
-332 TVKNVIG
+332 LSKTA
-339 TYTFDGVTYE
+339 YTFDNRKYTTDS
-349 FIEEPK
+349 IEP
-355 KNSSQSD
+355 
-362 KDKYKNNTDNYQR
+362 YQR
-375 HLAKFYCASIKSNR
+375 HLGKFYCASITNHR

-395 VTVKLA
+395 VVVSLP

-423 LNPEYTS
+423 LNPNYTS
-430 TNGEPMMIGGV
+430 TNGETMMLGGA

-448 QTSNMTADEQTRLH
+448 QTSNMTADEQNRLH
-462 IGEKNMDY
+462 ISKKNMDY

-490 QSAIKN
+490 QSAIDANN

-511 ETAAQTGEWTVFD
+511 ETAAQSGEWTVFD

-536 ADLILDQDRAD
+536 ADLILDQDRD
-547 LSYIYDIN
+547 NLNYIYDIN

-563 RLNKTFTAGK
+563 RLNKTFTAHK

-601 DKLTK
+601 EKLTE
-606 SGIEFQSVKLDG
+606 SGIQFKSVDFKG
-618 MADDAIALHAYQ
+618 KADDIALEAYK

-637 KVFEKDRVDNTK
+637 KAEGQAAEYTSVYVETG
-649 ASYTAEF
+649 ASTAEYMR
-656 VNAGTGEQSQTIKVG
+656 VK
-671 IAANHYVIP
+671 IAANHFVIP

-685 VDDLK
+685 VEDLK
-690 KVDQKTWATAVSES
+690 KVDQNTWATAVSTS
-704 TDGKMEAWGTLA
+704 TDGKMKAWGTLA

-722 SDDVEYG
+722 NEDVENG
-729 YQFENDGKIIEGRD
+729 YQFTNNGKIIDGRD
-743 KLIGSY
+743 KLDDSY
-749 FFDNGKMYHS
+749 FFANGKMYHS
-759 DKRVRGLRGFSCWFK
+759 TGRVRGLRGFSCWFK
-774 PAEGAQKNAQF
+774 PVPGTTQSVKF

-797 LDDIFADGEQT
+797 LDDIFTDGEQT
-808 VSRFAQ
+808 VSRFAN

-832 LPSGLYIVN
+832 LPSGMYIVN

>member
-1 MKKITKILDSVMRG
+1 MKKITKILDSVMSR

-20 VAKAIAVVAVATIAM
+20 IAKAIAVVAVATIAM
-35 NSFAQEETITGVK
+35 NSFAQQEETITGVK
-48 DLAGKDSTY
+48 DLAGKDLTY
-57 INSHLTTGG
+57 INSHLTTDG
-66 NYPEEMD
+66 NYPVDMS
-73 KKFFLYNEKTGKFL
+73 KMFFLYNEKTGKFL
-87 NLGSYWGTHVAL
+87 NLGGYWGTHVAL

-106 WVVSGTREICTNPDA
+106 WVVTGTREICLNPDDLIGKK
-121 YYLNREIQTNDV
+121 YQTNNV
-133 LLFTHNMATTLSE
+133 LLFAHNMATTLSE
-146 DQGQYVG
+146 DQGPYVG
-153 WPRANKDNPAEDRG
+153 WSQVNKKKPAEDRG
-167 VFSDRKNTATD
+167 VFADRENTETV

-188 DNMNTCKLKT
+188 NDMKTCKLKT
-198 KKTITEIIAG
+198 KKTEETYGVIN
-208 FWLTKHNCWSDD
+208 KHYCWSDD

-239 TTDEI
+239 SAADITSK
-244 ANNGLTGYDTWRIM
+244 GLTGYDTWRIM
-258 TYEDIYNLQVKNTE
+258 TYEDIYNLQNKNTE

-278 DLSFMLKCPGFQRG
+278 DLSFMLKTPGFQRG

-301 YNFATKQYNENNA
+301 YNFATKQHNENNA
-314 GFASFGLSRQ
+314 GFASFGLSKL
-324 YYDVANWS
+324 YSKAANWDKTNIVNS
-332 TVKNVIG
+332 LSKTA
-339 TYTFDGVTYE
+339 YTFDNRKYTTDS
-349 FIEEPK
+349 IEP
-355 KNSSQSD
+355 
-362 KDKYKNNTDNYQR
+362 YQR
-375 HLAKFYCASIKSNR
+375 HLGKFYCASIKSNR

-430 TNGEPMMIGGV
+430 TNGKPMMLGGV

-448 QTSNMTADEQTRLH
+448 QTGNMDAAELNRLH
-462 IGEKNMDY
+462 ISEKNMDY

-485 IVVVP
+485 VVVVP

-536 ADLILDQDRAD
+536 ADLILDQDRD
-547 LSYIYDIN
+547 NLNYIYDIN
-555 EPLQNKTL
+555 EPLHNKTL
-563 RLNKTFTAGK
+563 RLNKTFTAHK

-601 DKLTK
+601 EKLTE
-606 SGIEFQSVKLDG
+606 SGIQFQSVDFTGK
-618 MADDAIALHAYQ
+618 ADDYVALQAYK

-637 KVFEKDRVDNTK
+637 KAEGQAAEYTSVYVETG
-649 ASYTAEF
+649 ASTAEYMR
-656 VNAGTGEQSQTIKVG
+656 VK
-671 IAANHYVIP
+671 IAANHFVIP

-690 KVDQKTWATAVSES
+690 NVNQNTWATAVSTS

-722 SDDVEYG
+722 NKDVENG
-729 YQFENDGKIIEGRD
+729 YQFTNNGEIITGRD

-749 FFDNGKMYHS
+749 FFANGKMYHS
-759 DKRVRGLRGFSCWFK
+759 TGRVRGLRGFSCWFK
-774 PAEGAQKNAQF
+774 PVPGTTQSVKF

-797 LDDIFADGEQT
+797 LDDIFTDGEQT
-808 VSRFAQ
+808 VSRFAN

-832 LPSGLYIVN
+832 LPSGMYIVN

>member
-1 MKKITKILDSVMRG
+1 MKKITKILDSVMSG

-20 VAKAIAVVAVATIAM
+20 VAKAIAVVAVATVAM

-48 DLAGKDSTY
+48 DLAGKDLTY
-57 INSHLTTGG
+57 INSHLTTDG
-66 NYPEEMD
+66 NYPVENGKM
-73 KKFFLYNEKTGKFL
+73 FFLYNEKTGKFL
-87 NLGSYWGTHVAL
+87 NLGGYWGTHVSL

-106 WVVSGTREICTNPDA
+106 WVVKGTRKTCLNPDA
-121 YYLNREIQTNDV
+121 SLTDRKFETKTV
-133 LLFTHNMATTLSE
+133 LLFAHNMATTTE
-146 DQGQYVG
+146 KNQGPYVG
-153 WPRANKDNPAEDRG
+153 WSQVEDEKPAEDRG
-167 VFSDRKNTATD
+167 VFADRKNTEKS
-178 IYGWELEFTG
+178 IYGWELEFIG
-188 DNMNTCKLKT
+188 NGMNTCKLKT
-198 KKTITEIIAG
+198 KKTITDFVWNGQYNRWI
-208 FWLTKHNCWSDD
+208 DD

-229 VDPNRSCEAY
+229 VDHNRSCEAY
-239 TTDEI
+239 SAADITSK
-244 ANNGLTGYDTWRIM
+244 GLTGYDTWRIM
-258 TYEDIYNLQVKNTE
+258 TYEDIYNLQNKNTE

-278 DLSFMLKCPGFQRG
+278 DLSFMLKCPGFQRL

-314 GFASFGLSRQ
+314 GFASFGLNKLYSK
-324 YYDVANWS
+324 VANWDE
-332 TVKNVIG
+332 KNIVNDLSK
-339 TYTFDGVTYE
+339 TAYVFDGISYYKTTD
-349 FIEEPK
+349 
-355 KNSSQSD
+355 D
-362 KDKYKNNTDNYQR
+362 KENYQR
-375 HLAKFYCASIKSNR
+375 HLGKFYCASIKSNR

-423 LNPEYTS
+423 LNPKYG
-430 TNGEPMMIGGV
+430 TNDEPMMLGGV
-441 LNRTTLS
+441 LNSTTLS
-448 QTSNMTADEQTRLH
+448 QTSNMTTDEQNRLH

-511 ETAAQTGEWTVFD
+511 ETTAQSDEWTVFD

-536 ADLILDQDRAD
+536 ADLILDQDRD
-547 LSYIYDIN
+547 NLNYIYKIK

-563 RLNKTFTAGK
+563 RLNKTFTAHK
-573 WNTLVLPVNLTLK
+573 WNTLVLPVSLTLK

-601 DKLTK
+601 EQLTE
-606 SGIEFQSVKLDG
+606 SGIQFKSVDFTDK
-618 MADDAIALHAYQ
+618 ANDDTALVAYK

-637 KVFEKDRVDNTK
+637 KSEGQAAEYTSVYVETGATAAESMRVK
-649 ASYTAEF
+649 
-656 VNAGTGEQSQTIKVG
+656 
-671 IAANHYVIP
+671 IAKNHFVIP

-690 KVDQKTWATAVSES
+690 TKVDQNTWATTVSES
-704 TDGKMEAWGTLA
+704 TDGMEAWGTLA
-716 RTFGTV
+716 RTFGTDATQDENGKWTF
-722 SDDVEYG
+722 SDK
-729 YQFENDGKIIEGRD
+729 NIIKGRD
-743 KLIGSY
+743 DLKGSY
-749 FFDNGKMYHS
+749 FFANGKMYHS
-759 DKRVRGLRGFSCWFK
+759 TTRVRGLRGFSCWFK
-774 PAEGAQKNAQF
+774 PVNGTDNANAQF

-797 LDDIFADGEQT
+797 LDDIFTDGEQT

-823 VKQGNSTAG
+823 VKKGNSTAG
-832 LPSGLYIVN
+832 LPSGVYIVG

>member
-1 MKKITKILDSVMRG
+1 MKKITKILDSVMSR

-20 VAKAIAVVAVATIAM
+20 VAKAIAVFAVATIAM
-35 NSFAQEETITGVK
+35 NSFAQEVETITGVN
-48 DLAGKDSTY
+48 DLAGKDLTY
-57 INSHLTTGG
+57 INSNATDDGK
-66 NYPEEMD
+66 YPVEKGKM
-73 KKFFLYNEKTGKFL
+73 FFLYNEKTGKFL

-99 ADYGKPM
+99 ADYGKPL
-106 WVVSGTREICTNPDA
+106 WVVSGTREICLDPDA
-121 YYLNREIQTNDV
+121 LIPNDFQTNNV
-133 LLFTHNMATTLSE
+133 LFFAHNMATTLSE
-146 DQGQYVG
+146 DQGPYVG
-153 WPRANKDNPAEDRG
+153 WSQVNKKKPAEDRG
-167 VFSDRKNTATD
+167 VFADRENTKTA

-188 DNMNTCKLKT
+188 GNMNTCKLKT
-198 KKTITEIIAG
+198 KKTEETIHYFG
-208 FWLTKHNCWSDD
+208 KHYCWSDD

-239 TTDEI
+239 SEADITSK
-244 ANNGLTGYDTWRIM
+244 GLTGYDTWRIM
-258 TYEDIYNLQVKNTE
+258 TYEDIYNLQNKNTE

-292 DNDIANWKT
+292 DNDIKNWKT
-301 YNFATKQYNENNA
+301 YNFATKQYNENNI
-314 GFASFGLSRQ
+314 GFASFGLSKL
-324 YYDVANWS
+324 YSKAANWDKTNIVNS
-332 TVKNVIG
+332 LSKTA
-339 TYTFDGVTYE
+339 YTFDNRKYTTDS
-349 FIEEPK
+349 IEP
-355 KNSSQSD
+355 
-362 KDKYKNNTDNYQR
+362 YQR
-375 HLAKFYCASIKSNR
+375 HLGKFYCASIKSNR

-430 TNGEPMMIGGV
+430 TNGEPMMLGGV
-441 LNRTTLS
+441 LNSTTLS
-448 QTSNMTADEQTRLH
+448 QTSNMTIDEQNRLH
-462 IGEKNMDY
+462 ISEKNMDY

-490 QSAIKN
+490 QSAIDANN
-496 GSATIRLGVMVGSQS
+496 GSATIRLGVMVGSQT
-511 ETAAQTGEWTVFD
+511 ETAAQAGEWTVFD

-536 ADLILDQDRAD
+536 ADLILDQDRD
-547 LSYIYDIN
+547 NLNYIYDIN

-563 RLNKTFTAGK
+563 RLNKTFTAHK

-601 DKLTK
+601 EKLTE
-606 SGIEFQSVKLDG
+606 SGIQFQSVDFTGK
-618 MADDAIALHAYQ
+618 ADDAIALEAYK

-637 KVFEKDRVDNTK
+637 KDKGQAAEYTSVYVETG
-649 ASYTAEF
+649 ASTAEYMR
-656 VNAGTGEQSQTIKVG
+656 VK
-671 IAANHYVIP
+671 IAKDHFVIP

-690 KVDQKTWATAVSES
+690 KVDQNTWATAVSTS

-716 RTFGTV
+716 RTFGTENK
-722 SDDVEYG
+722 DVENG
-729 YQFENDGKIIEGRD
+729 YLFDNNGEIITDRD
-743 KLIGSY
+743 NLIGSY
-749 FFDNGKMYHS
+749 FFANGKMYHS

-774 PAEGAQKNAQF
+774 PTNNNNDTPQNVKL
-785 TLDGVTQSGTTA
+785 TLDGVTQSGTTGIE
-797 LDDIFADGEQT
+797 DILADYEQP
-808 VSRFAQ
+808 VSRFAN
-814 GVYNLNGQL
+814 GIYNLNGQL

-832 LPSGLYIVN
+832 LPSGMYIVN

>member
-1 MKKITKILDSVMRG
+1 MKKITKILDSVMSR

-48 DLAGKDSTY
+48 DLAGKDLTY
-57 INSHLTTGG
+57 INNHLT
-66 NYPEEMD
+66 NDKEYPEDMS
-73 KKFFLYNEKTGKFL
+73 KMFFLYNEATGKFL
-87 NLGSYWGTHVAL
+87 NIGSYWGTHVAL
-99 ADYGKPM
+99 ADYGKPL

-121 YYLNREIQTNDV
+121 YYLNREIQTNNV

-244 ANNGLTGYDTWRIM
+244 ASNGLTGYDTWRIM
-258 TYEDIYNLQVKNTE
+258 TYEDIYNLQNKNTE

-301 YNFATKQYNENNA
+301 YNFATKQYNENNV
-314 GFASFGLSRQ
+314 GFASFGLSKL
-324 YYDVANWS
+324 YSKAANWEEKNI
-332 TVKNVIG
+332 VKG
-339 TYTFDGVTYE
+339 LSKTAYTFDGHEY
-349 FIEEPK
+349 IK
-355 KNSSQSD
+355 G
-362 KDKYKNNTDNYQR
+362 TDGTEAYWR
-375 HLAKFYCASIKSNR
+375 HLGKFFCASITNHR

-423 LNPEYTS
+423 LNPNYG
-430 TNGEPMMIGGV
+430 TNNEPMMLGGV

-462 IGEKNMDY
+462 IGEMNMDY

-496 GSATIRLGVMVGSQS
+496 GSATIRLGVMVGSQT

-547 LSYIYDIN
+547 LRYILDIN

-601 DKLTK
+601 EKLTE
-606 SGIEFQSVKLDG
+606 SGIQFKSVDFTNK
-618 MADDAIALHAYQ
+618 ADDYVALEAYK

-637 KVFEKDRVDNTK
+637 KAEGQAAEYTSVYVKTGASAAEYMRVKIAKDH
-649 ASYTAEF
+649 F
-656 VNAGTGEQSQTIKVG
+656 
-671 IAANHYVIP
+671 VIP

-704 TDGKMEAWGTLA
+704 TDHMMQAWGTLA

-722 SDDVEYG
+722 SDDVENG
-729 YQFENDGKIIEGRD
+729 YQFENDGQIITGRD
-743 KLIGSY
+743 NLIGSY
-749 FFDNGKMYHS
+749 FFANGKMYHS
-759 DKRVRGLRGFSCWFK
+759 DSRVRGLRGFSCWFK
-774 PAEGAQKNAQF
+774 PVNGKSQNAQF

-797 LDDIFADGEQT
+797 LDDIFTDGEQP
-808 VSRFAQ
+808 VSRFA
-814 GVYNLNGQL
+814 
-823 VKQGNSTAG
+823 
-832 LPSGLYIVN
+832 
-841 GKKCIVR
+841 

>member
-1 MKKITKILDSVMRG
+1 MKKITKILDSVMSR

-35 NSFAQEETITGVK
+35 NSFAQQEETITGVK
-48 DLAGKDSTY
+48 DLAGKDLTY
-57 INSHLTTGG
+57 INSKATTDG
-66 NYPEEMD
+66 NYPVEMS
-73 KKFFLYNEKTGKFL
+73 KMFFLYNEKTGKFL

-106 WVVSGTREICTNPDA
+106 WVIKGTREICLNPDDLIGKK
-121 YYLNREIQTNDV
+121 YQTNNV
-133 LLFTHNMATTLSE
+133 LFFAHNMATTLSE
-146 DQGQYVG
+146 DQGPYVG
-153 WPRANKDNPAEDRG
+153 WSQVNKKKPAEDRG
-167 VFSDRKNTATD
+167 VFADRENTETA

-188 DNMNTCKLKT
+188 NDMKTCKLKT
-198 KKTITEIIAG
+198 KKTEETYGVIN
-208 FWLTKHNCWSDD
+208 KHYCWSDD

-239 TTDEI
+239 SEADITSK
-244 ANNGLTGYDTWRIM
+244 GLTGYDTWRIM
-258 TYEDIYNLQVKNTE
+258 TYEDIYNLQNKNTE

-278 DLSFMLKCPGFQRG
+278 DLSFMLKTPGFQRA
-292 DNDIANWKT
+292 DNDIKNWKT
-301 YNFATKQYNENNA
+301 YNFATQQYNDDNI
-314 GFASFGLSRQ
+314 GFASFGLNKLYSKA
-324 YYDVANWS
+324 ANWDANNI
-332 TVKNVIG
+332 VKG
-339 TYTFDGVTYE
+339 LSKTAYTFDNRKYTTDS
-349 FIEEPK
+349 IEP
-355 KNSSQSD
+355 
-362 KDKYKNNTDNYQR
+362 YQR
-375 HLAKFYCASIKSNR
+375 HLGKFYCASIKSNR

-395 VTVKLA
+395 VTVNLA

-430 TNGEPMMIGGV
+430 TNNEPMMIGGV

-448 QTSNMTADEQTRLH
+448 QTSNMTTDEQNRLH
-462 IGEKNMDY
+462 IIEKNMDY

-490 QSAIKN
+490 QSAIDANN
-496 GSATIRLGVMVGSQS
+496 GSATIRLGVMIGDQT
-511 ETAAQTGEWTVFD
+511 ETAAQAGEWTVFD

-547 LSYIYDIN
+547 LSYILDIN

-563 RLNKTFTAGK
+563 RLNKTFTAHK
-573 WNTLVLPVNLTLK
+573 WNTLVLPVSLTLK

-601 DKLTK
+601 DKLTE
-606 SGIEFQSVKLDG
+606 SGIQFQSVGFTDKK
-618 MADDAIALHAYQ
+618 DDDVALEAYK

-637 KVFEKDRVDNTK
+637 KDKGQAAEYTSVYVETG
-649 ASYTAEF
+649 ASTAEYMR
-656 VNAGTGEQSQTIKVG
+656 VK
-671 IAANHYVIP
+671 IAKDHFVIP

-685 VDDLK
+685 VADLK
-690 KVDQKTWATAVSES
+690 DKVNQNTWAAAVSTS
-704 TDGKMEAWGTLA
+704 TDGMMEAWGTLA
-716 RTFGTV
+716 RTFGTENK
-722 SDDVEYG
+722 DVENG
-729 YQFENDGKIIEGRD
+729 YQFTNNGEIITDRD
-743 KLIGSY
+743 NLIGSY
-749 FFDNGKMYHS
+749 FFANGKMYHS
-759 DKRVRGLRGFSCWFK
+759 TGRVRGLRGFSCWFK
-774 PAEGAQKNAQF
+774 PVPGTTQSVKF

-797 LDDIFADGEQT
+797 LDDIFTDGEQT
-808 VSRFAQ
+808 VSRFAN

-832 LPSGLYIVN
+832 LPSGMYIVN

>member
-1 MKKITKILDSVMRG
+1 MKKITKILDSVMSR

-35 NSFAQEETITGVK
+35 NSFAQEVETITGVK
-48 DLAGKDSTY
+48 DLAGKDLAY
-57 INSHLTTGG
+57 INSNVTTDGS
-66 NYPEEMD
+66 YPAEKGKM
-73 KKFFLYNEKTGKFL
+73 FFLYNEKTGKFL

-99 ADYGKPM
+99 ADYGKPL
-106 WVVSGTREICTNPDA
+106 WVVSGTREICLDPDA
-121 YYLNREIQTNDV
+121 LIHNDFQTNNV

-146 DQGQYVG
+146 DQGPYVG
-153 WPRANKDNPAEDRG
+153 WSQVDKKKPAEDRG
-167 VFSDRKNTATD
+167 VFADRENTETA

-188 DNMNTCKLKT
+188 NDMKTCRLKT
-198 KKTITEIIAG
+198 KKTEKKFYYFG
-208 FWLTKHNCWSDD
+208 NHYCWSDD

-239 TTDEI
+239 SAADITSK
-244 ANNGLTGYDTWRIM
+244 GLTGYDTWRIM
-258 TYEDIYNLQVKNTE
+258 TYEDIYNLQNKNTE

-292 DNDIANWKT
+292 DNDIKNWKT
-301 YNFATKQYNENNA
+301 YNFATQQYNENNV
-314 GFASFGLSRQ
+314 GFASFGLNKLYSKA
-324 YYDVANWS
+324 ANWNEENIVNGLS
-332 TVKNVIG
+332 KTA
-339 TYTFDGVTYE
+339 YTFDNRKYTTDS
-349 FIEEPK
+349 IEP
-355 KNSSQSD
+355 
-362 KDKYKNNTDNYQR
+362 YQR
-375 HLAKFYCASIKSNR
+375 HLGKFYCASIKSNR

-423 LNPEYTS
+423 LNPNYTS
-430 TNGEPMMIGGV
+430 TNGEPMMLGGV
-441 LNRTTLS
+441 LNSTTLS
-448 QTSNMTADEQTRLH
+448 QTSNMTADEQNRLH
-462 IGEKNMDY
+462 ISEKNMDY

-485 IVVVP
+485 VVVVP
-490 QSAIKN
+490 QSAINN

-511 ETAAQTGEWTVFD
+511 ETAAQNGEWTVFD
-524 DFRLLYASKNTE
+524 DFRLLYASKDTE
-536 ADLILDQDRAD
+536 ADLILDQDRD
-547 LSYIYDIN
+547 NLSYIYDIN

-563 RLNKTFTAGK
+563 RLNKTFTAHK

-601 DKLTK
+601 EKLTE
-606 SGIEFQSVKLDG
+606 SGIQFKSVDFTGK
-618 MADDAIALHAYQ
+618 ADDYVALEAYK

-637 KVFEKDRVDNTK
+637 KAEGQAAEYTSVYVETG
-649 ASYTAEF
+649 ASTAEYIR
-656 VNAGTGEQSQTIKVG
+656 VK
-671 IAANHYVIP
+671 IAANHFVIP

-685 VDDLK
+685 VGDLK
-690 KVDQKTWATAVSES
+690 NKVNQNTWAAVLSTS
-704 TDGKMEAWGTLA
+704 TDGKMKAWGTLA
-716 RTFGTV
+716 RTFGSV
-722 SDDVEYG
+722 SDNVENG
-729 YQFENDGKIIEGRD
+729 YLFENDGKIIDPRD
-743 KLIGSY
+743 NLIGSY
-749 FFDNGKMYHS
+749 FFANGKMYHS

-774 PAEGAQKNAQF
+774 PVSSKSGNAQF

-808 VSRFAQ
+808 VSRFAN

-832 LPSGLYIVN
+832 LPSGMYIVN

>member
-35 NSFAQEETITGVK
+35 NSFAQQEETITGVK
-48 DLAGKDSTY
+48 DLAGKDLTY
-57 INSHLTTGG
+57 INSHLTTDG

-73 KKFFLYNEKTGKFL
+73 KKFFLYNEATGKFL
-87 NLGSYWGTHVAL
+87 NIGSYWGTHVAL
-99 ADYGKPM
+99 ADYGKPL
-106 WVVSGTREICTNPDA
+106 WIVSGTREICLNPEDLVGKK
-121 YYLNREIQTNDV
+121 YQTNNV
-133 LLFTHNMATTLSE
+133 LFFGHNMATTLSE

-153 WPRANKDNPAEDRG
+153 WPQANKDNPAEDRG

-188 DNMNTCKLKT
+188 NAKNTCKLKT
-198 KKTITEIIAG
+198 KKTYNHYITWFVG
-208 FWLTKHNCWSDD
+208 HDCWSDD

-239 TTDEI
+239 SAADIESK
-244 ANNGLTGYDTWRIM
+244 GLTGYDKWRIV
-258 TYEDIYNLQVKNTE
+258 TYEDIYNLQNKNTE

-292 DNDIANWKT
+292 DNNIANWKT
-301 YNFATKQYNENNA
+301 YNFATKQYNENNV
-314 GFASFGLSRQ
+314 GFASFGLSK
-324 YYDVANWS
+324 YYSKAANWEE
-332 TVKNVIG
+332 KNIVNG
-339 TYTFDGVTYE
+339 LSETAYTFDGGSYDNT
-349 FIEEPK
+349 
-355 KNSSQSD
+355 KNGTEA
-362 KDKYKNNTDNYQR
+362 YWR
-375 HLAKFYCASIKSNR
+375 HLGKFFCASITNHR

-423 LNPEYTS
+423 LNPNYG
-430 TNGEPMMIGGV
+430 TNNEPMMIGGV

-462 IGEKNMDY
+462 IGEMNMDY

-490 QSAIKN
+490 QSAIDANN
-496 GSATIRLGVMVGSQS
+496 GSATIRLGVMVGSQT

-573 WNTLVLPVNLTLK
+573 WNTLVLPVNLTLE

-601 DKLTK
+601 EKFTE
-606 SGIEFQSVKLDG
+606 SGIQFKSVDFTGK
-618 MADDAIALHAYQ
+618 ADDDVVLEAYK

-637 KVFEKDRVDNTK
+637 KDKGQAAEYTSVYVETGSSAAEHMRVKIAKDH
-649 ASYTAEF
+649 F
-656 VNAGTGEQSQTIKVG
+656 
-671 IAANHYVIP
+671 VIP

-722 SDDVEYG
+722 REDVENG
-729 YQFENDGKIIEGRD
+729 YLFTNNGQIITGRD
-743 KLIGSY
+743 NLIGSY

-759 DKRVRGLRGFSCWFK
+759 ATRPRGLRGFSCWFK
-774 PAEGAQKNAQF
+774 PAEDAQKNAQF

-797 LDDIFADGEQT
+797 LDDIFTDGEQP

-832 LPSGLYIVN
+832 LPSGMYIVN

>member
-1 MKKITKILDSVMRG
+1 MKKITKILDSVMSR

-20 VAKAIAVVAVATIAM
+20 VAKAIAVIAVATIAM
-35 NSFAQEETITGVK
+35 NSFAQQEETITGVK
-48 DLAGKDSTY
+48 DLPGKDLAY
-57 INSHLTTGG
+57 INSNATTDG
-66 NYPEEMD
+66 NYPVEMG
-73 KKFFLYNEKTGKFL
+73 KMFFLYNEKTGKFL
-87 NLGSYWGTHVAL
+87 NLGSYWGTHVSL

-106 WVVSGTREICTNPDA
+106 WVVSGEREICLNPDDLIGKK
-121 YYLNREIQTNDV
+121 YQTNNV
-133 LLFTHNMATTLSE
+133 LLFAHNMATTLSK

-153 WPRANKDNPAEDRG
+153 WIANDKKPAEDRG
-167 VFSDRKNTATD
+167 VFTDRKNTVTD

-188 DNMNTCKLKT
+188 NDMKTCKLKT
-198 KKTITEIIAG
+198 KKTEETYGIIN
-208 FWLTKHNCWSDD
+208 KHYCWSDD

-229 VDPNRSCEAY
+229 VDHNRSCEAY
-239 TTDEI
+239 SAADITSK
-244 ANNGLTGYDTWRIM
+244 GLTGYDTWRIM
-258 TYEDIYNLQVKNTE
+258 TYEDIYNLQNKNTE

-278 DLSFMLKCPGFQRG
+278 DLSFMLKTPGFQRG

-314 GFASFGLSRQ
+314 GFASFGLSK
-324 YYDVANWS
+324 YYSTVANWE
-332 TVKNVIG
+332 NVVEG
-339 TYTFDGVTYE
+339 LTKTPYVFDGVSYDKTTD
-349 FIEEPK
+349 
-355 KNSSQSD
+355 SSEN
-362 KDKYKNNTDNYQR
+362 YKRN
-375 HLAKFYCASIKSNR
+375 LGKFFCASVKSNR

-395 VTVKLA
+395 VTVELA

-423 LNPEYTS
+423 LNPKYATDPD
-430 TNGEPMMIGGV
+430 NEPMMLGGV
-441 LNRTTLS
+441 LNSTTLS
-448 QTSNMTADEQTRLH
+448 QTSNMTADEQTRLQ
-462 IGEKNMDY
+462 ISEKNMDY

-485 IVVVP
+485 VVVVP

-511 ETAAQTGEWTVFD
+511 ESAAQSGEWTVFD

-536 ADLILDQDRAD
+536 ADLILDQDRD
-547 LSYIYDIN
+547 NLNYIYDINDIN

-563 RLNKTFTAGK
+563 RLNKTFTAHK

-601 DKLTK
+601 DKLTE
-606 SGIEFQSVKLDG
+606 SGIQFQSVDFTGK
-618 MADDAIALHAYQ
+618 ADDYVALQAYK

-637 KVFEKDRVDNTK
+637 KAEGQAAEYTSVYVETG
-649 ASYTAEF
+649 ASTAEYMR
-656 VNAGTGEQSQTIKVG
+656 VT
-671 IAANHYVIP
+671 IAANHFVIP

-685 VDDLK
+685 VGDLK
-690 KVDQKTWATAVSES
+690 DKVNQNTWAAVLSTS

-716 RTFGTV
+716 RTFGTENK
-722 SDDVEYG
+722 DVENG
-729 YQFENDGKIIEGRD
+729 YQFTNNGKIIDGRD
-743 KLIGSY
+743 KLDDSY
-749 FFDNGKMYHS
+749 FFANGKMYHS
-759 DKRVRGLRGFSCWFK
+759 TGRVRGLRGFSCWFK
-774 PAEGAQKNAQF
+774 PVPGTTQSVKF

-832 LPSGLYIVN
+832 LPSGMYIVN

>member
-1 MKKITKILDSVMRG
+1 MKKITKILDSVMSR

-20 VAKAIAVVAVATIAM
+20 VAKAIAVVAVATVAM

-48 DLAGKDSTY
+48 DLAGKDLAY
-57 INSHLTTGG
+57 INNHLT
-66 NYPEEMD
+66 NDKDYPEDMS
-73 KKFFLYNEKTGKFL
+73 KMFFLYNEKTGKFL
-87 NLGSYWGTHVAL
+87 NLGGYWGTHVAL

-106 WVVSGTREICTNPDA
+106 WVIKGERKIGVTSYR
-121 YYLNREIQTNDV
+121 DV
-133 LLFTHNMATTLSE
+133 LLFAHNMATGMTE
-146 DQGQYVG
+146 DQGPYVG
-153 WPRANKDNPAEDRG
+153 WNIPDANKPAEDNG
-167 VFSDRKNTATD
+167 VYTD
-178 IYGWELEFTG
+178 KELSKIYGWELEFTNT
-188 DNMNTCKLKT
+188 DKNTCRLKT
-198 KKTITEIIAG
+198 RKDKDLIGRWKDEA
-208 FWLTKHNCWSDD
+208 
-220 VYLCGVPAS
+220 YLCGVPAS
-229 VDPNRSCEAY
+229 VDHNRSCEAY
-239 TTDEI
+239 TTAEI
-244 ANNGLTGYDTWRIM
+244 SSKGLAGYDTWRIM
-258 TYEDIYNLQVKNTE
+258 TYKDVYELQLKNTE

-292 DNDIANWKT
+292 DKNITNWHT
-301 YNFATKQYNENNA
+301 YNYNTQKSDGENA
-314 GFASFGLSRQ
+314 GFASFGISRLN
-324 YYDVANWS
+324 YNVADWS
-332 TVKNVIG
+332 TGKQENFND
-339 TYTFDGVTYE
+339 TYTFDGVTYV
-349 FIEEPK
+349 FNDK
-355 KNSSQSD
+355 KT
-362 KDKYKNNTDNYQR
+362 KTDNTEKYQR
-375 HLAKFYCASIKSNR
+375 LLSKFYCASITSNR

-430 TNGEPMMIGGV
+430 TNGKPMMLGGV

-448 QTSNMTADEQTRLH
+448 QTSNMTTDEQNRLH
-462 IGEKNMDY
+462 ISEKNMDY

-511 ETAAQTGEWTVFD
+511 ETAAQAGEWTVFD

-536 ADLILDQDRAD
+536 ADLILDQDRD
-547 LSYIYDIN
+547 NLNYIYDIN

-563 RLNKTFTAGK
+563 RLNKTFTAHK

-601 DKLTK
+601 DKLTE
-606 SGIEFQSVKLDG
+606 SGIQFQSVDFTDK
-618 MADDAIALHAYQ
+618 ADDYVALVAYK

-637 KVFEKDRVDNTK
+637 KDKGQAAEYTSVYVETG
-649 ASYTAEF
+649 ASTAEYMR
-656 VNAGTGEQSQTIKVG
+656 VK
-671 IAANHYVIP
+671 IAKDHFVIP

-685 VDDLK
+685 VDDLRQ
-690 KVDQKTWATAVSES
+690 VNQTTWATAVSES
-704 TDGKMEAWGTLA
+704 NDGKMQAWGTLA
-716 RTFGTV
+716 RTFGTENK
-722 SDDVEYG
+722 DVENG
-729 YQFENDGKIIEGRD
+729 YLFENNGKIITGRD
-743 KLIGSY
+743 DLKGSY
-749 FFDNGKMYHS
+749 FFANGKMYHS
-759 DKRVRGLRGFSCWFK
+759 DSRVRGLRGFSCWFK
-774 PAEGAQKNAQF
+774 PVSGTTQSVKF

-797 LDDIFADGEQT
+797 LDDIFTDSEQT

-832 LPSGLYIVN
+832 LPSGMYIVN

>member
-1 MKKITKILDSVMRG
+1 MKKITKILDSVMSR

-35 NSFAQEETITGVK
+35 NSFAGGANPVADLQGVDGLK
-48 DLAGKDSTY
+48 GQNFDY
-57 INSHLTTGG
+57 IKTHTTSEG
-66 NYPEEMD
+66 NYNVGMD
-73 KKFFLYNEKTGKFL
+73 SKFFLYNEKTGKFL
-87 NLGSYWGTHVAL
+87 TIGGYWGTHVAL
-99 ADYGKPM
+99 ADYGKPLCVIM
-106 WVVSGTREICTNPDA
+106 KNAKKKEVYFV
-121 YYLNREIQTNDV
+121 
-133 LLFTHNMATTLSE
+133 HNMATTMTE
-146 DQGQYVG
+146 DQGPYIG
-153 WPRANKDNPAEDRG
+153 WNLPAKGKPAEDTG
-167 VFSDRKNTATD
+167 VYADKKIKKHRYD
-178 IYGWELEFTG
+178 VEDEIYGWELEFV
-188 DNMNTCKLKT
+188 DDANNACKLRSKT
-198 KKTITEIIAG
+198 KEWSRFGIVEIKVWG
-208 FWLTKHNCWSDD
+208 DD
-220 VYLCGVPAS
+220 VYLCGDPSS
-229 VDPNRSCEAY
+229 VGAGKTCEAY

-244 ANNGLTGYDTWRIM
+244 KSKNLTGYDTWRIM
-258 TYEDIYNLQVKNTE
+258 TYQQVYDLQKENTE
-272 NMTKSI
+272 NMKNSI

-292 DNDIANWKT
+292 DNDIKNWHT
-301 YNFATKQYNENNA
+301 YNYADGKKDDLNVD
-314 GFASFGLSRQ
+314 FASFGMHKQ
-324 YYDVANWS
+324 YYKIAKWDESQFVDNLTAA
-332 TVKNVIG
+332 K
-339 TYTFDGVTYE
+339 YE
-349 FIEEPK
+349 FDER
-355 KNSSQSD
+355 SYD
-362 KDKYKNNTDNYQR
+362 NTTNGSEDYQR
-375 HLAKFYCASIKSNR
+375 RVSKYFCASITNHR
-389 GIVYQD
+389 GIIYQD
-395 VTVKLA
+395 VVVSLP

-423 LNPEYTS
+423 LNPNYG
-430 TNGEPMMIGGV
+430 TNNEPMMIGGV

-448 QTSNMTADEQTRLH
+448 QTSNMTADEQNRLH
-462 IGEKNMDY
+462 IGEMNMDY

-496 GSATIRLGVMVGSQS
+496 GSATIRLGVMVGSQT
-511 ETAAQTGEWTVFD
+511 ETAAQAGEWTVFD

-573 WNTLVLPVNLTLK
+573 WNTLVLPVNLTLE

-601 DKLTK
+601 ENLTE
-606 SGIEFQSVKLDG
+606 SGIQFKSVDFTGK
-618 MADDAIALHAYQ
+618 DDDYVALQAYK

-637 KVFEKDRVDNTK
+637 KAEGQAAEYTSVYVETGSSSAEYMRVK
-649 ASYTAEF
+649 
-656 VNAGTGEQSQTIKVG
+656 
-671 IAANHYVIP
+671 IAADHFVIP

-690 KVDQKTWATAVSES
+690 KVNQTTWATAVSES
-704 TDGKMEAWGTLA
+704 TDHKMQAWGTLA

-722 SDDVEYG
+722 SNDVENG
-729 YQFENDGKIIEGRD
+729 YQFENDGTIIEGRD

-749 FFDNGKMYHS
+749 FFANGKMYHS
-759 DKRVRGLRGFSCWFK
+759 DSRVRGLRGFSCWFK
-774 PAEGAQKNAQF
+774 PAEGAQENAQF

-797 LDDIFADGEQT
+797 LDDIFTDGEQP

>member
-1 MKKITKILDSVMRG
+1 MKKITKILDSVMSR

-35 NSFAQEETITGVK
+35 NSFAQQEETITGVK
-48 DLAGKDSTY
+48 DLAGKDITY
-57 INSHLTTGG
+57 INSHLT
-66 NYPEEMD
+66 NDKEYPEDMS
-73 KKFFLYNEKTGKFL
+73 KMFFLYNEATGKFL

-99 ADYGKPM
+99 ADYGKPL
-106 WVVSGTREICTNPDA
+106 WIITGTREICTNPDA

-244 ANNGLTGYDTWRIM
+244 ANKGLTGYDTWRIM

-292 DNDIANWKT
+292 DNNIANWKT
-301 YNFATKQYNENNA
+301 YNFDTKQYNENNA

-349 FIEEPK
+349 FIEKPK
-355 KNSSQSD
+355 EDSSQSD

-375 HLAKFYCASIKSNR
+375 HLGKFYCASIKSNR

-423 LNPEYTS
+423 LNPNYG
-430 TNGEPMMIGGV
+430 TNNEPMMIGGV

-496 GSATIRLGVMVGSQS
+496 GSATIRLGVMVGSQT
-511 ETAAQTGEWTVFD
+511 ETEAQTGEWTVFD
-524 DFRLLYASKNTE
+524 DFRLLYASKTIN

-547 LSYIYDIN
+547 LQYLLDVDD
-555 EPLQNKTL
+555 PLQNKTL

-573 WNTLVLPVNLTLK
+573 WNTLVLPVNLTLE

-601 DKLTK
+601 ENLTE
-606 SGIEFQSVKLDG
+606 SGIQFQSVDFTDK
-618 MADDAIALHAYQ
+618 ADDYVALEAYK

-637 KVFEKDRVDNTK
+637 KAEGQAAEYTSVYVKTGTSAAESMRVKIAKDH
-649 ASYTAEF
+649 F
-656 VNAGTGEQSQTIKVG
+656 
-671 IAANHYVIP
+671 VIP

-690 KVDQKTWATAVSES
+690 DKVNQNTWAAVLSTS

-716 RTFGTV
+716 RTFGTEATQ
-722 SDDVEYG
+722 DDK
-729 YQFENDGKIIEGRD
+729 GKWTFTDKNIIADRD
-743 KLIGSY
+743 NLIGSY
-749 FFDNGKMYHS
+749 FFANGNMYHS
-759 DKRVRGLRGFSCWFK
+759 DSRVRGLRGFSCWFK
-774 PAEGAQKNAQF
+774 PVSSKSSNAQF

-797 LDDIFADGEQT
+797 LDDIFADGEQP
-808 VSRFAQ
+808 VSRFAN

>member
-1 MKKITKILDSVMRG
+1 MKKITKILDSVMSS

-20 VAKAIAVVAVATIAM
+20 VAKAIAVFAVATIAM

-48 DLAGKDSTY
+48 DLPGKDLTY
-57 INSHLTTGG
+57 INSHLTTDG
-66 NYPEEMD
+66 NYPEDMS
-73 KKFFLYNEKTGKFL
+73 KMFFLYNEKTGKFL
-87 NLGSYWGTHVAL
+87 NLGGYWGTHVAL

-106 WVVSGTREICTNPDA
+106 WVVTGKRTIGAFDR
-121 YYLNREIQTNDV
+121 RDV
-133 LLFTHNMATTLSE
+133 FLFAHNNATTLSE
-146 DQGQYVG
+146 DQGSYVG
-153 WPRANKDNPAEDRG
+153 WPKANKDNPAEDRG
-167 VFSDRKNTATD
+167 VFADRKNTEES
-178 IYGWELEFTG
+178 IYGWELEFKG
-188 DNMNTCKLKT
+188 NDMKTCRLKT
-198 KKTITEIIAG
+198 KKTVKEI
-208 FWLTKHNCWSDD
+208 FFNYYWSDD

-244 ANNGLTGYDTWRIM
+244 ASKGLTDYDTWRIM
-258 TYEDIYNLQVKNTE
+258 TYEDIYNLQNKNTE

-292 DNDIANWKT
+292 DNDIDNWKT
-301 YNFATKQYNENNA
+301 YNFATKLYNENNV
-314 GFASFGLSRQ
+314 GFASFGLSK
-324 YYDVANWS
+324 YYSKAANWEKANIVNGLS
-332 TVKNVIG
+332 KTA
-339 TYTFDGVTYE
+339 YTFDGGSYDNT
-349 FIEEPK
+349 
-355 KNSSQSD
+355 KNGTEA
-362 KDKYKNNTDNYQR
+362 YWR
-375 HLAKFYCASIKSNR
+375 HLGKFFCASITNHR

-462 IGEKNMDY
+462 IGEMNMDY

-496 GSATIRLGVMVGSQS
+496 GSATIRLGVMVGSQT
-511 ETAAQTGEWTVFD
+511 ETAAQAGEWTVFD

-555 EPLQNKTL
+555 DINEPLQNKTL

-586 QLRDAFGPSTRLAQL
+586 QLCDAFGPSTRLAQL
-601 DKLTK
+601 EKLTE
-606 SGIEFQSVKLDG
+606 SGIQFKSVDFTNKAEDYV
-618 MADDAIALHAYQ
+618 ALEAYK

-637 KVFEKDRVDNTK
+637 KAEGQAAEYTSVYVKTGASAAESMRVK
-649 ASYTAEF
+649 
-656 VNAGTGEQSQTIKVG
+656 
-671 IAANHYVIP
+671 IAANHFVIP

-690 KVDQKTWATAVSES
+690 KVDQTTWATAVSKS

-722 SDDVEYG
+722 SEDVENG
-729 YQFENDGKIIEGRD
+729 YLFTNNGEIIDGRD

-759 DKRVRGLRGFSCWFK
+759 NGRVRGLRGFSCWFK
-774 PAEGAQKNAQF
+774 PVNGKSQNAQF

-832 LPSGLYIVN
+832 LPSGMYIVN

>member
-1 MKKITKILDSVMRG
+1 MKKITKILDSVMSG

-20 VAKAIAVVAVATIAM
+20 VAKAIAVFAVATIAM
-35 NSFAQEETITGVK
+35 NSFAQQEETITGVK
-48 DLAGKDSTY
+48 DLAGKDLAY

-66 NYPEEMD
+66 NYPVEMS
-73 KKFFLYNEKTGKFL
+73 KMFFLYNEKTGKFL
-87 NLGSYWGTHVAL
+87 NLGSYWGTHVSL

-106 WVVSGTREICTNPDA
+106 WVVSDKREICLDPDA
-121 YYLNREIQTNDV
+121 LIPNDFQTNNV

-146 DQGQYVG
+146 DQGPYVG
-153 WPRANKDNPAEDRG
+153 WAQVKKKKPAEDRG
-167 VFSDRKNTATD
+167 VFADRKNTAED
-178 IYGWELEFTG
+178 IYGWELEFTD
-188 DNMNTCKLKT
+188 DNMKTCRLKT
-198 KKTITEIIAG
+198 KKTE
-208 FWLTKHNCWSDD
+208 TKIYYWGNHYCWSDD

-229 VDPNRSCEAY
+229 IDPNRSCEAY
-239 TTDEI
+239 SEADITSK
-244 ANNGLTGYDTWRIM
+244 GLAGYDTWRIM
-258 TYEDIYNLQVKNTE
+258 TYEDIYNLQNKNTE
-272 NMTKSI
+272 KMTKSI

-301 YNFATKQYNENNA
+301 YNFATQLYNEDNA
-314 GFASFGLSRQ
+314 GFASFGLSKL
-324 YYDVANWS
+324 YSKAANWEEPNIVNGLS
-332 TVKNVIG
+332 KTA
-339 TYTFDGVTYE
+339 YTFDNRKYTTDS
-349 FIEEPK
+349 IEP
-355 KNSSQSD
+355 
-362 KDKYKNNTDNYQR
+362 YQR
-375 HLAKFYCASIKSNR
+375 HLGKFYCASIKSNR

-407 CKGFS
+407 CKGLS
-412 TTDKAALVAGV
+412 TTDKAALIAGV

-430 TNGEPMMIGGV
+430 TNGEPMMLGGV
-441 LNRTTLS
+441 LNSTTLS
-448 QTSNMTADEQTRLH
+448 QTGNMTADEQNRLH
-462 IGEKNMDY
+462 ISEMNMDY

-496 GSATIRLGVMVGSQS
+496 GSATIRLGVMVGSQT
-511 ETAAQTGEWTVFD
+511 ETAAQAGEWTVFD

-547 LSYIYDIN
+547 LSYILDIN
-555 EPLQNKTL
+555 EPLLNKTL
-563 RLNKTFTAGK
+563 RLNKTFTAHK

-601 DKLTK
+601 EKLTE
-606 SGIEFQSVKLDG
+606 SGIQFQSVDFTG
-618 MADDAIALHAYQ
+618 MADDAIALHAYK

-637 KVFEKDRVDNTK
+637 KDKGQAAEYTSVYVETG
-649 ASYTAEF
+649 ASTAEYMR
-656 VNAGTGEQSQTIKVG
+656 VK
-671 IAANHYVIP
+671 IAKDHFVIP

-685 VDDLK
+685 VEDLK
-690 KVDQKTWATAVSES
+690 KVDKNTWATAVSTS
-704 TDGKMEAWGTLA
+704 TDGKMQAWGTLA

-722 SDDVEYG
+722 SDNVENG
-729 YQFENDGKIIEGRD
+729 YLFENNGKIITGRD
-743 KLIGSY
+743 DLQYCY
-749 FFDNGKMYHS
+749 FFANGKMYHS
-759 DKRVRGLRGFSCWFK
+759 SIEGRVRGLRGFSCWFK
-774 PAEGAQKNAQF
+774 PVSSKSGNAQF

-808 VSRFAQ
+808 VSRFAN

-832 LPSGLYIVN
+832 LPSGMYIVN

>member
-1 MKKITKILDSVMRG
+1 MSR
-15 LKRTC
+15 
-20 VAKAIAVVAVATIAM
+20 
-35 NSFAQEETITGVK
+35 K
-48 DLAGKDSTY
+48 DLAY
-57 INSHLTTGG
+57 INSNVTTDGK
-66 NYPEEMD
+66 YPAEKGKM
-73 KKFFLYNEKTGKFL
+73 FFLYNEKTGKFL

-99 ADYGKPM
+99 ADYGKPL
-106 WVVSGTREICTNPDA
+106 WVIKGTREICLNPDDLIGKK
-121 YYLNREIQTNDV
+121 YQTNEV
-133 LLFTHNMATTLSE
+133 LFFAHNMATTLSE
-146 DQGQYVG
+146 DQGPYVG
-153 WPRANKDNPAEDRG
+153 WSQVNKKKPAEDRG
-167 VFSDRKNTATD
+167 VFADRENTEES

-188 DNMNTCKLKT
+188 NDMKTCKLKT
-198 KKTITEIIAG
+198 NKAEETYGIIN
-208 FWLTKHNCWSDD
+208 KHYCWSDE

-239 TTDEI
+239 SAADI
-244 ANNGLTGYDTWRIM
+244 KSKGLTGYDTWRIM
-258 TYEDIYNLQVKNTE
+258 TYEDIYNLQNKNTE

-278 DLSFMLKCPGFQRG
+278 DLSFMLKTPGFQRG
-292 DNDIANWKT
+292 DNDIKNWKT
-301 YNFATKQYNENNA
+301 YNFATQQYNENNV
-314 GFASFGLSRQ
+314 GFASFGLSKL
-324 YYDVANWS
+324 YSKAANWEE
-332 TVKNVIG
+332 KNIVNG
-339 TYTFDGVTYE
+339 LSKKAYTFDNRKYTTDS
-349 FIEEPK
+349 IEP
-355 KNSSQSD
+355 
-362 KDKYKNNTDNYQR
+362 YQR
-375 HLAKFYCASIKSNR
+375 HLGKFYCASIKSNR

-395 VTVKLA
+395 VTVNLA

-412 TTDKAALVAGV
+412 TTDKAALIAGV

-430 TNGEPMMIGGV
+430 TNGEPMMLGGV

-462 IGEKNMDY
+462 IIEMNMDY

-490 QSAIKN
+490 QSAINN

-511 ETAAQTGEWTVFD
+511 ETAAQADEWTVFD

-547 LSYIYDIN
+547 LSYILDIN

-563 RLNKTFTAGK
+563 RLNKTFTAHK
-573 WNTLVLPVNLTLK
+573 WNTFVLPVNLTLK

-601 DKLTK
+601 DKLTE
-606 SGIEFQSVKLDG
+606 SGIQFQSVDFTGK
-618 MADDAIALHAYQ
+618 ADDYVALEAYK

-637 KVFEKDRVDNTK
+637 KDKGQAAEYTSVYVETG
-649 ASYTAEF
+649 ASTAEYMR
-656 VNAGTGEQSQTIKVG
+656 VK
-671 IAANHYVIP
+671 IAANHFVIP

-685 VDDLK
+685 VSDLK
-690 KVDQKTWATAVSES
+690 DKVDQKTWATAVTES
-704 TDGKMEAWGTLA
+704 TDGKMQAWGTLA

-722 SDDVEYG
+722 NDNVENG
-729 YQFENDGKIIEGRD
+729 YQFTNDGKIIEGRD
-743 KLIGSY
+743 NLIGSY
-749 FFDNGKMYHS
+749 FFANGKMYYS
-759 DKRVRGLRGFSCWFK
+759 SKDRVRGLRGFSCWFK
-774 PAEGAQKNAQF
+774 PVNGKSQNASF

-808 VSRFAQ
+808 VSRFAN

>member
-1 MKKITKILDSVMRG
+1 MKKITKILDSVMSR

-20 VAKAIAVVAVATIAM
+20 VAKAIAVFAVATIAM
-35 NSFAQEETITGVK
+35 NSFAQEVETITGVK
-48 DLAGKDSTY
+48 DLAGKDLAY
-57 INSHLTTGG
+57 INSHLTDGS
-66 NYPEEMD
+66 NPADMD
-73 KKFFLYNEKTGKFL
+73 KMFFLYNEKTGKFL

-99 ADYGKPM
+99 ADYGKPL
-106 WVVSGTREICTNPDA
+106 WVVKGTREICLDPDA
-121 YYLNREIQTNDV
+121 LIPNDFQTNNV

-146 DQGQYVG
+146 DQGPYVG
-153 WPRANKDNPAEDRG
+153 WAQVKKKKPAEDRG
-167 VFSDRKNTATD
+167 VFADRKNTAED
-178 IYGWELEFTG
+178 IYGWELEFT
-188 DNMNTCKLKT
+188 DNTMNTCKLKT
-198 KKTITEIIAG
+198 KKTEETIRYFG
-208 FWLTKHNCWSDD
+208 KHYCWSDD

-239 TTDEI
+239 SAADITSK
-244 ANNGLTGYDTWRIM
+244 GLTGYDTWRIM
-258 TYEDIYNLQVKNTE
+258 TYEDIYNLQNKNTE

-278 DLSFMLKCPGFQRG
+278 DLSFMLKTPGFQRG

-314 GFASFGLSRQ
+314 GFASFGLSKL
-324 YYDVANWS
+324 YSKAANWETDNIVNS
-332 TVKNVIG
+332 LSKTA
-339 TYTFDGVTYE
+339 YTFDNRKYTTDS
-349 FIEEPK
+349 IEP
-355 KNSSQSD
+355 
-362 KDKYKNNTDNYQR
+362 YQR
-375 HLAKFYCASIKSNR
+375 HLGKFYCASIKSNR

-395 VTVKLA
+395 VTVNLA

-412 TTDKAALVAGV
+412 TTDKAALIAGV

-430 TNGEPMMIGGV
+430 TNGKQMMLGGV

-448 QTSNMTADEQTRLH
+448 QTGNMDAAELNRLH
-462 IGEKNMDY
+462 ISEMNMDY

-511 ETAAQTGEWTVFD
+511 ETAAQSGEWTVFD

-547 LSYIYDIN
+547 LSYILDIN
-555 EPLQNKTL
+555 EPLHNKTL
-563 RLNKTFTAGK
+563 RLNKTFTAHK

-601 DKLTK
+601 EKLTE
-606 SGIEFQSVKLDG
+606 SGIQFQSVDFTGK
-618 MADDAIALHAYQ
+618 ADDYVALEAYK

-637 KVFEKDRVDNTK
+637 KDKGQAAEYTSVYVETG
-649 ASYTAEF
+649 ASTAEYMR
-656 VNAGTGEQSQTIKVG
+656 VK
-671 IAANHYVIP
+671 IAANHFVIP

-685 VDDLK
+685 VGDLK
-690 KVDQKTWATAVSES
+690 NKVNQNTWAAALSTS

-722 SDDVEYG
+722 NDDVENG
-729 YQFENDGKIIEGRD
+729 YQFTNNGEIITGRD

-749 FFDNGKMYHS
+749 FFANGKMYHS

-774 PAEGAQKNAQF
+774 PVPGTTQSVKF

-797 LDDIFADGEQT
+797 LDDIFTDGEQT
-808 VSRFAQ
+808 VSRFAN

-832 LPSGLYIVN
+832 LPSGMYIVN

>member
-1 MKKITKILDSVMRG
+1 MKKITKILDSVMST

-35 NSFAQEETITGVK
+35 NSFAQQEETITGVK
-48 DLAGKDSTY
+48 DLAGKDLAY
-57 INSHLTTGG
+57 INSNATTDGK
-66 NYPEEMD
+66 YPAEKGKM
-73 KKFFLYNEKTGKFL
+73 FFLYNEKTGKFL

-99 ADYGKPM
+99 ADYGKPL
-106 WVVSGTREICTNPDA
+106 WVVSGTREICLDPDA
-121 YYLNREIQTNDV
+121 LIHNDFQTNNV

-146 DQGQYVG
+146 DQGPYVG
-153 WPRANKDNPAEDRG
+153 WSQVDKKKPAEDRG
-167 VFSDRKNTATD
+167 VFADRENTETA

-188 DNMNTCKLKT
+188 NDMKTCRLKT
-198 KKTITEIIAG
+198 KKTEKKFYYFG
-208 FWLTKHNCWSDD
+208 NHYCWSDD
-220 VYLCGVPAS
+220 VYLCGVPTS

-239 TTDEI
+239 SAADITSK
-244 ANNGLTGYDTWRIM
+244 GLAGYDTWRIM
-258 TYEDIYNLQVKNTE
+258 TYEDIYNLQNKNTE
-272 NMTKSI
+272 NMAKSI

-292 DNDIANWKT
+292 DNDIKNWKT
-301 YNFATKQYNENNA
+301 CNFATQHYNENNI
-314 GFASFGLSRQ
+314 GFASFGLNKLYSKA
-324 YYDVANWS
+324 ANWDADNI
-332 TVKNVIG
+332 VKG
-339 TYTFDGVTYE
+339 LSKTAYTFDNRKYTTDS
-349 FIEEPK
+349 IEP
-355 KNSSQSD
+355 
-362 KDKYKNNTDNYQR
+362 YQR
-375 HLAKFYCASIKSNR
+375 HLGKFYCASIKSNR

-430 TNGEPMMIGGV
+430 TNGKPMMIGGV

-448 QTSNMTADEQTRLH
+448 QTSNMTADEQNRLH
-462 IGEKNMDY
+462 ISENNMDY

-490 QSAIKN
+490 QSAINN
-496 GSATIRLGVMVGSQS
+496 GSATIRLGVMVGSQT

-547 LSYIYDIN
+547 LSYILDIN

-563 RLNKTFTAGK
+563 RLNKTFTADK
-573 WNTLVLPVNLTLK
+573 WNTFVLPVNLTLK

-601 DKLTK
+601 EKLTE
-606 SGIEFQSVKLDG
+606 SGIQFQSVDFTGK
-618 MADDAIALHAYQ
+618 ADDYVALEAYK

-637 KVFEKDRVDNTK
+637 KAEGQAAEYTSVYVETG
-649 ASYTAEF
+649 ASTAEYMR
-656 VNAGTGEQSQTIKVG
+656 VK
-671 IAANHYVIP
+671 IAANHFVIP

-685 VDDLK
+685 VEDLK
-690 KVDQKTWATAVSES
+690 NVNKNTWATAVSTS
-704 TDGKMEAWGTLA
+704 TDDKMEAWGTLA

-722 SDDVEYG
+722 SDNVENG
-729 YQFENDGKIIEGRD
+729 YLFENNGKIITGRD
-743 KLIGSY
+743 DLQYCY
-749 FFDNGKMYHS
+749 FFANGKMYHS
-759 DKRVRGLRGFSCWFK
+759 SIEGRVRGLRGFSCWFK
-774 PAEGAQKNAQF
+774 PVSSKSGNAQF

-797 LDDIFADGEQT
+797 LDDIFTDGEQT
-808 VSRFAQ
+808 VSRFAN

-832 LPSGLYIVN
+832 LPSGMYIVN